1 MVGIK
6 EGEKIMLLVTFDKVP
21 KGAKKYFQFKHK
33 LSRKS
38 PELDI
43 KTADTAV
50 KDYAK
55 SLEAAGSNVAFT
67 IFDDEDEDREESSF
81 EAPVL
86 PEDQDGGILNL
97 IDRDLENENLNRE
110 QEETVT
116 DLKDQIFNEL
126 EPSLN
131 EDYEDSLNEDNG
143 FMFNNNQVLEPEDEE
158 DEVGE
163 EIPPKNDVSDETAD
177 KNSTAQLNTSN
188 SANPNSYNFVTKS
201 PEATPP
207 SSLPVLPVQPDQVST
222 TEATHDE
229 VISYGKY
236 TDANDI
242 LDRLPK
248 GYDKN
253 QFALNNIRHDLGYLD
268 NPRDQ
273 YDQALNDKIDQALRD
288 YSMQDIQR
296 VYDEGLA
303 KSKAAIVDRLKEAY
317 NRVTKEPIDKI
328 VESKTVTKIQQLT
341 VKATQQKQNNQSD
354 LNKLKENKALELKT
368 NDEAALAEY
377 KKQLEEKRNLALKSF
392 NDQEELKTRNAN
404 EQIDEQ
410 LKADKA
416 KAEHVARNEEVQ
428 KRNSELDDSRT
439 TISNDFDHA
448 VRDNYDK
455 NNNLFEKNLKKVQE
469 RVQLAKEEI
478 NEQRRI
484 DQEKAEERRQRE
496 AEAARKERELDLKQK
511 AIEQNESLAKLQQE
525 NMAKLPE
532 EFAKAIAAA
541 ITQNNLENP
550 NVKITLNSDGKDTKD
565 ISVPV
570 PNIKGEIVDLDTTK
584 QTDPSNVT
592 EPTEENAALD
602 QENETNNDKPKKHHY
617 TSGIISLVCLAAAA
631 LGGTWAYT
639 NNRPN
644 NEQKAVVEQSSSH
657 TKQTSKSNSKQS
669 NKKSDENDAVKK
681 SKSSAKP
688 KVKATQTHLTR
699 SQAVLKQYRETK
711 TWAQKRDMLDGLLG
725 QGDARNLKKIATIYA
740 NPIANLYSAIANE
753 DKVQTREIWLNLT
766 DDQRTEISNSA
777 KKAVALAFYDIADWQ
792 DGWLARYA
800 Y

>member
-1 MVGIK
+1 
-6 EGEKIMLLVTFDKVP
+6 MLLVTFDKVP

-43 KTADTAV
+43 KTADDAV

-55 SLEAAGSNVAFT
+55 SLEEADSNVTFT

-81 EAPVL
+81 EAQIL

-97 IDRDLENENLNRE
+97 IDRDLENENLTRD

-116 DLKDQIFNEL
+116 TLKDQIFNEL

-131 EDYEDSLNEDNG
+131 DDEDDLNEDNG
-143 FMFNNNQVLEPEDEE
+143 FMFNSNQILDSD
-158 DEVGE
+158 DEVRD
-163 EIPPKNDVSDETAD
+163 EIPTENDVNDETED
-177 KNSTAQLNTSN
+177 NSPTEESN
-188 SANPNSYNFVTKS
+188 SNAAANPSLNNVPTQLPEKVGAS
-201 PEATPP
+201 PIQAG
-207 SSLPVLPVQPDQVST
+207 QT
-222 TEATHDE
+222 TETETSRSE

-242 LDRLPK
+242 LDRLPR

-268 NPRDQ
+268 NPKDQ

-317 NRVTKEPIDKI
+317 NRVTKESLDKI
-328 VESKTVTKIQQLT
+328 VEGRTAAQIQQLV

-354 LNKLKENKALELKT
+354 LSKLKENKALELKT

-377 KKQLEEKRNLALKSF
+377 KKQLEEKRNLALKNF

-410 LKADKA
+410 LKSDKA
-416 KAEHVARNEEVQ
+416 KVERVARDEEVQ

-448 VRDNYDK
+448 VRNNYDK
-455 NNNLFEKNLKKVQE
+455 NNDLFEDNLKKIQE
-469 RVQLAKEEI
+469 KVRLAKEQI
-478 NEQRRI
+478 NQQKQL
-484 DQEKAEERRQRE
+484 DQEKAEEKRQRE

-550 NVKITLNSDGKDTKD
+550 NVKITLNNDGKNAL
-565 ISVPV
+565 VPV
-570 PNIKGEIVDLDTTK
+570 PHVDGEVVDLDDTK
-584 QTDPSNVT
+584 KNDAPIDSESNEEDSELKPET
-592 EPTEENAALD
+592 EDNS
-602 QENETNNDKPKKHHY
+602 PKKRHY
-617 TSGIISLVCLAAAA
+617 KSEIISLVCLAAAA

-639 NNRPN
+639 NNHSN
-644 NEQKAVVEQSSSH
+644 NEQKASIERSSSNSHVKKNKQSSS
-657 TKQTSKSNSKQS
+657 KQS
-669 NKKSDENDAVKK
+669 DKKSANEDIAKNKKPNAK
-681 SKSSAKP
+681 SKTKSTP
-688 KVKATQTHLTR
+688 TYLTR
-699 SQAVLKQYRETK
+699 SQAILKQYRETK

-725 QGDARNLKKIATIYA
+725 QGDARNLKKIATIYS
-740 NPIANLYSAIANE
+740 NPIASLYSAIANE
-753 DKVQTREIWLNLT
+753 DKAQTRDIWLSLT

>member
-1 MVGIK
+1 
-6 EGEKIMLLVTFDKVP
+6 MLLVTFDKVP
-21 KGAKKYFQFKHK
+21 KGAKKYFQFEHK

-43 KTADTAV
+43 KTADDAV

-55 SLEAAGSNVAFT
+55 SLEEADSNVTFT

-81 EAPVL
+81 EAQIL

-97 IDRDLENENLNRE
+97 IDRDLENENLTRD

-116 DLKDQIFNEL
+116 TLKDQIFNEL
-126 EPSLN
+126 EPSLSDDE
-131 EDYEDSLNEDNG
+131 EDLNKDNG
-143 FMFNNNQVLEPEDEE
+143 FMFNNNQILDSD
-158 DEVGE
+158 DEVRD
-163 EIPPKNDVSDETAD
+163 EIPPENDVNDETED
-177 KNSTAQLNTSN
+177 NSPTEESN
-188 SANPNSYNFVTKS
+188 SNAATNPSLNNVPTQL
-201 PEATPP
+201 PEEVDA
-207 SSLPVLPVQPDQVST
+207 LPIQAGQT
-222 TEATHDE
+222 TETETSRSE

-242 LDRLPK
+242 LDRLPR

-268 NPRDQ
+268 NPKDQ

-317 NRVTKEPIDKI
+317 NRVTKESLDKI
-328 VESKTVTKIQQLT
+328 VEDRTAAQIQQLV
-341 VKATQQKQNNQSD
+341 VKATHQKQNNQSD
-354 LNKLKENKALELKT
+354 LSKLKENKALELKT

-377 KKQLEEKRNLALKSF
+377 KKQLEEKRNIALKNF

-416 KAEHVARNEEVQ
+416 KVERVARDEEVQ

-448 VRDNYDK
+448 VRNNYDK
-455 NNNLFEKNLKKVQE
+455 NNDLFEDNLKKVQE
-469 RVQLAKEEI
+469 KVRLAKEQI
-478 NEQRRI
+478 NQQKLL
-484 DQEKAEERRQRE
+484 DQEKAEEKRQRE

-550 NVKITLNSDGKDTKD
+550 NVKITLNNDGKNAL
-565 ISVPV
+565 VPV
-570 PNIKGEIVDLDTTK
+570 PHVDGEIVDLDDTK
-584 QTDPSNVT
+584 KNDAPIDSESNEEDSELKPET
-592 EPTEENAALD
+592 EDNS
-602 QENETNNDKPKKHHY
+602 PKKHHY
-617 TSGIISLVCLAAAA
+617 KSEIISLVCLAAAT

-639 NNRPN
+639 NNHSN
-644 NEQKAVVEQSSSH
+644 NEQKASIERSSSNSHVKKNKQSSS
-657 TKQTSKSNSKQS
+657 KQS
-669 NKKSDENDAVKK
+669 AKKDIAKNQKTNAK
-681 SKSSAKP
+681 SKTKSTP
-688 KVKATQTHLTR
+688 TYLTR
-699 SQAVLKQYRETK
+699 SQAILKQYRETK

-725 QGDARNLKKIATIYA
+725 QGDARNLKKIATIYS
-740 NPIANLYSAIANE
+740 NPIASLYSAIANE
-753 DKVQTREIWLNLT
+753 DKAQTRDIWLSLT

>member
-1 MVGIK
+1 
-6 EGEKIMLLVTFDKVP
+6 MLLVTFDKVP

-43 KTADTAV
+43 KTADDAV

-55 SLEAAGSNVAFT
+55 TLEEADSNVTFT

-81 EAPVL
+81 EAQIL

-97 IDRDLENENLNRE
+97 IDRDLENENLTRD

-116 DLKDQIFNEL
+116 TLKDQIFNEL

-131 EDYEDSLNEDNG
+131 DDEDDLNEDNG
-143 FMFNNNQVLEPEDEE
+143 FMFNSNQILDSD
-158 DEVGE
+158 DEVRD
-163 EIPPKNDVSDETAD
+163 EIPPENDVNDETED
-177 KNSTAQLNTSN
+177 NSPTEESN
-188 SANPNSYNFVTKS
+188 SNAAANPSLNNVPTQLPEKVGAS
-201 PEATPP
+201 PIQAG
-207 SSLPVLPVQPDQVST
+207 QT
-222 TEATHDE
+222 TETETSRSE

-242 LDRLPK
+242 LDRLPR

-268 NPRDQ
+268 NPKDQ

-317 NRVTKEPIDKI
+317 NRVTKESLDKI
-328 VESKTVTKIQQLT
+328 VEGRTAAQIQQLV

-354 LNKLKENKALELKT
+354 LSKLKENKALELKT

-377 KKQLEEKRNLALKSF
+377 KKQLEEKRNLALKNF

-416 KAEHVARNEEVQ
+416 KVERVARDEEVQ

-448 VRDNYDK
+448 VRNNYDK
-455 NNNLFEKNLKKVQE
+455 NNDLFEDNLKKVQE
-469 RVQLAKEEI
+469 KVRLAKEQI
-478 NEQRRI
+478 NQQKQL
-484 DQEKAEERRQRE
+484 DQEKAEEKRQRE

-550 NVKITLNSDGKDTKD
+550 NVKITLNNDGKD

-570 PNIKGEIVDLDTTK
+570 PHVDGEIVDLDDSKINEDNFNTNE
-584 QTDPSNVT
+584 SNK
-592 EPTEENAALD
+592 ESFDSEQESEN
-602 QENETNNDKPKKHHY
+602 PKSRRHHY
-617 TSGIISLVCLAAAA
+617 KAGIISLIGLAA
-631 LGGTWAYT
+631 LGGVGTWAYT
-639 NNRPN
+639 NNQSN
-644 NEQKAVVEQSSSH
+644 NEPKVTVEQSNSHKKQVTKSSSNKVH
-657 TKQTSKSNSKQS
+657 SKSTKKDTSKVQ
-669 NKKSDENDAVKK
+669 
-681 SKSSAKP
+681 KSSDN
-688 KVKATQTHLTR
+688 VKNKSTQTHLTR
-699 SQAVLKQYRETK
+699 SQAVLKQYRESR

-725 QGDARNLKKIATIYA
+725 QGDARNLKKIATIYS
-740 NPIANLYSAIANE
+740 NSIASLYSAIASE
-753 DKVQTREIWLNLT
+753 DKAQTRDIWLNLS
-766 DDQRTEISNSA
+766 DDHRTEISNSA

>member
-1 MVGIK
+1 
-6 EGEKIMLLVTFDKVP
+6 MLLVTFDKVP

-43 KTADTAV
+43 KTADDAV

-55 SLEAAGSNVAFT
+55 SLEEADSNVTFT

-81 EAPVL
+81 EAQIL

-97 IDRDLENENLNRE
+97 IDRDLENENLTRD

-116 DLKDQIFNEL
+116 TLKDQIFNEL
-126 EPSLN
+126 EPSLSDDE
-131 EDYEDSLNEDNG
+131 EDLNKDNG
-143 FMFNNNQVLEPEDEE
+143 FMFNNNQILDSD
-158 DEVGE
+158 DEVRD
-163 EIPPKNDVSDETAD
+163 EIPPENDVNDETED
-177 KNSTAQLNTSN
+177 NSPTEESN
-188 SANPNSYNFVTKS
+188 SNAATNPSLNNVPTQL
-201 PEATPP
+201 PEEVDA
-207 SSLPVLPVQPDQVST
+207 LPIQAGQT
-222 TEATHDE
+222 TETETSRSE

-242 LDRLPK
+242 LDRLPR

-268 NPRDQ
+268 NPKDQ

-317 NRVTKEPIDKI
+317 NRVTKESLDKI
-328 VESKTVTKIQQLT
+328 VEDRTAAQIQQLV
-341 VKATQQKQNNQSD
+341 VKATHQKQNNQSD
-354 LNKLKENKALELKT
+354 LSKLKENKALELKT

-377 KKQLEEKRNLALKSF
+377 KKQLEEKRNLALKNF

-416 KAEHVARNEEVQ
+416 KVERVARDEEVQ

-448 VRDNYDK
+448 VRNNYDK
-455 NNNLFEKNLKKVQE
+455 NNDLFEDNLKKVQE
-469 RVQLAKEEI
+469 KVRLAKEQI
-478 NEQRRI
+478 NQQKLL
-484 DQEKAEERRQRE
+484 DQEKAEEKRQRE

-550 NVKITLNSDGKDTKD
+550 NVKITLNNDGKNAL
-565 ISVPV
+565 VPV
-570 PNIKGEIVDLDTTK
+570 PHVDSEIVDLDDTK
-584 QTDPSNVT
+584 KNDAPIDSESNEEDSELKPET
-592 EPTEENAALD
+592 EDNS
-602 QENETNNDKPKKHHY
+602 PKKHHY
-617 TSGIISLVCLAAAA
+617 KSEIISLVCLAAAT

-639 NNRPN
+639 NNHSN
-644 NEQKAVVEQSSSH
+644 NEQKASIERSSSNSHVKKNKQSSS
-657 TKQTSKSNSKQS
+657 KQS
-669 NKKSDENDAVKK
+669 AKKDIAKNQKTNAK
-681 SKSSAKP
+681 SKTKS
-688 KVKATQTHLTR
+688 TLTYLTR
-699 SQAVLKQYRETK
+699 SQAILKQYRETK

-725 QGDARNLKKIATIYA
+725 QGDARNLKKIATIYS
-740 NPIANLYSAIANE
+740 NPIASLYSAIANE
-753 DKVQTREIWLNLT
+753 DKAQTRDIWLSLT

>member
-1 MVGIK
+1 MVGVK

-43 KTADTAV
+43 KTADDAV

-55 SLEAAGSNVAFT
+55 SLEKADSNVTFT

-81 EAPVL
+81 EAQIL

-97 IDRDLENENLNRE
+97 IDRDLENENLTRD

-116 DLKDQIFNEL
+116 TLKDQIFNEL
-126 EPSLN
+126 EPSLSDDE
-131 EDYEDSLNEDNG
+131 EDLNKDNG
-143 FMFNNNQVLEPEDEE
+143 FMFNNNQILDSD
-158 DEVGE
+158 DEVRD
-163 EIPPKNDVSDETAD
+163 EIPPENDVNDETED
-177 KNSTAQLNTSN
+177 NSPTEESN
-188 SANPNSYNFVTKS
+188 SNAATNPSLNNVPTQL
-201 PEATPP
+201 PEEVDA
-207 SSLPVLPVQPDQVST
+207 LPIQAGQT
-222 TEATHDE
+222 TETETSRSE

-242 LDRLPK
+242 LDRLPR

-268 NPRDQ
+268 NPKDQ

-317 NRVTKEPIDKI
+317 NRVTKESLDKI
-328 VESKTVTKIQQLT
+328 VEDRTAAQIQQLA
-341 VKATQQKQNNQSD
+341 VKATHQKQNNQSD
-354 LNKLKENKALELKT
+354 LSKLKENKALELKT

-377 KKQLEEKRNLALKSF
+377 KKQLEEKRNLALKNF

-416 KAEHVARNEEVQ
+416 KVERVARDEEVQ

-448 VRDNYDK
+448 VRNNYDK
-455 NNNLFEKNLKKVQE
+455 NNDLFEDNLKKVQE
-469 RVQLAKEEI
+469 KVRLAKEQI
-478 NEQRRI
+478 NQQKLL
-484 DQEKAEERRQRE
+484 DQEKAEEKRQRE

-550 NVKITLNSDGKDTKD
+550 NVKITLNNDGKNAL
-565 ISVPV
+565 VPV
-570 PNIKGEIVDLDTTK
+570 PHVDGEVVDLDDTK
-584 QTDPSNVT
+584 KNDAPIDSESNEEDSELKPET
-592 EPTEENAALD
+592 EDNSS
-602 QENETNNDKPKKHHY
+602 KKHHY
-617 TSGIISLVCLAAAA
+617 KSEIISLVCLAAAA

-639 NNRPN
+639 NNHSN
-644 NEQKAVVEQSSSH
+644 NEQKASIERSSSNSHVKKNKQSSS
-657 TKQTSKSNSKQS
+657 KQS
-669 NKKSDENDAVKK
+669 AKKDIAKNQKTNAK
-681 SKSSAKP
+681 SKTKSTP
-688 KVKATQTHLTR
+688 TYLTR
-699 SQAVLKQYRETK
+699 SQAILKQYRETK

-725 QGDARNLKKIATIYA
+725 QGDARNLKKIATIYS

-753 DKVQTREIWLNLT
+753 DKAQTRDIWLSLT

-792 DGWLARYA
+792 DGWLVRYA

>member
-1 MVGIK
+1 
-6 EGEKIMLLVTFDKVP
+6 MLLVTFDKVP

-43 KTADTAV
+43 KTADDAV

-55 SLEAAGSNVAFT
+55 TLEEADSNVTFT

-81 EAPVL
+81 EAQIL

-97 IDRDLENENLNRE
+97 IDRDLENENLTRD

-116 DLKDQIFNEL
+116 TLKDQIFNEL

-131 EDYEDSLNEDNG
+131 DDEDDLNEDNG
-143 FMFNNNQVLEPEDEE
+143 FMFNSNQILDSD
-158 DEVGE
+158 DEVRD
-163 EIPPKNDVSDETAD
+163 EIPPENDVNDETED
-177 KNSTAQLNTSN
+177 NSPTEESN
-188 SANPNSYNFVTKS
+188 SNAAANPSLNNVPTQLPEKVGAS
-201 PEATPP
+201 PIQAG
-207 SSLPVLPVQPDQVST
+207 QT
-222 TEATHDE
+222 TETETSRSE

-242 LDRLPK
+242 LDRLPR

-268 NPRDQ
+268 NPKDQ

-317 NRVTKEPIDKI
+317 NRVTKESLDKI
-328 VESKTVTKIQQLT
+328 VEGRTAAQIQQLV

-354 LNKLKENKALELKT
+354 LSKLKENKALELKT

-377 KKQLEEKRNLALKSF
+377 KKQLEEKRNLALKNF

-416 KAEHVARNEEVQ
+416 KVERVARDEEVQ

-448 VRDNYDK
+448 VRNNYDK
-455 NNNLFEKNLKKVQE
+455 NNDLFEDNLKKVQE
-469 RVQLAKEEI
+469 KVRLAKEQI
-478 NEQRRI
+478 NQQKQL
-484 DQEKAEERRQRE
+484 DQEKAEEKRQRE

-550 NVKITLNSDGKDTKD
+550 NVKITLNNDGKNAL
-565 ISVPV
+565 VPV
-570 PNIKGEIVDLDTTK
+570 PHVDGEIVDLDDTK
-584 QTDPSNVT
+584 KNDAPIDSESNEEDSELKPET
-592 EPTEENAALD
+592 EDNS
-602 QENETNNDKPKKHHY
+602 PKKRHY
-617 TSGIISLVCLAAAA
+617 KSEIISLVCLAAAA

-639 NNRPN
+639 NNHSN
-644 NEQKAVVEQSSSH
+644 NEQKASIERSSSNSHVKKNKQSSS
-657 TKQTSKSNSKQS
+657 KQS
-669 NKKSDENDAVKK
+669 DKKSANEDIAKNKKPNAK
-681 SKSSAKP
+681 SKTKSTP
-688 KVKATQTHLTR
+688 THLTR

-711 TWAQKRDMLDGLLG
+711 NWAQKRDMLDGLLG
-725 QGDARNLKKIATIYA
+725 QGDARNLKKIATIYS

-753 DKVQTREIWLNLT
+753 DKAQTRDIWLSLT

>member
-1 MVGIK
+1 MVGVK

-43 KTADTAV
+43 KTADDAV

-55 SLEAAGSNVAFT
+55 SLEEADSNVTFT

-81 EAPVL
+81 EAQIL

-97 IDRDLENENLNRE
+97 IDRDLENENLTRD

-116 DLKDQIFNEL
+116 TLKDQIFNEL
-126 EPSLN
+126 EPSLSDDE
-131 EDYEDSLNEDNG
+131 EDLNKDNG
-143 FMFNNNQVLEPEDEE
+143 FMFNNNQILDSD
-158 DEVGE
+158 DEVRD
-163 EIPPKNDVSDETAD
+163 EIPPENDVNDETED
-177 KNSTAQLNTSN
+177 NSPTEESN
-188 SANPNSYNFVTKS
+188 SNAATNPSLNNVPTQL
-201 PEATPP
+201 PEEVDA
-207 SSLPVLPVQPDQVST
+207 LPIQAGQT
-222 TEATHDE
+222 TETETSRSE

-242 LDRLPK
+242 LDRLPR

-268 NPRDQ
+268 NPKDQ

-317 NRVTKEPIDKI
+317 NRVTKESLDKI
-328 VESKTVTKIQQLT
+328 VEDRTAAQIQQLV
-341 VKATQQKQNNQSD
+341 VKATHQKQNNQSD
-354 LNKLKENKALELKT
+354 LSKLKENKALELKT

-377 KKQLEEKRNLALKSF
+377 KKQLEEKRNIALKNF

-416 KAEHVARNEEVQ
+416 KVERVARDEEVQ

-448 VRDNYDK
+448 VRNNYDK
-455 NNNLFEKNLKKVQE
+455 NNDLFEDNLKKVQE
-469 RVQLAKEEI
+469 KVRLAKEQI
-478 NEQRRI
+478 NQQKLL
-484 DQEKAEERRQRE
+484 DQEKAEEKRQRE

-532 EFAKAIAAA
+532 KFAKAIAAA

-550 NVKITLNSDGKDTKD
+550 NVKITLNNDGKNAL
-565 ISVPV
+565 VPV
-570 PNIKGEIVDLDTTK
+570 PHVDGEVVDLDDTK
-584 QTDPSNVT
+584 KNDAPIDSESNEEDSELKPET
-592 EPTEENAALD
+592 EDNS
-602 QENETNNDKPKKHHY
+602 PKKRHY
-617 TSGIISLVCLAAAA
+617 KSEIISLVCLAAAA

-639 NNRPN
+639 NNHSN
-644 NEQKAVVEQSSSH
+644 NEQKASIERSSSNSHVKKNKQSSS
-657 TKQTSKSNSKQS
+657 KQS
-669 NKKSDENDAVKK
+669 DKKSANEDIAKNKKPNAK
-681 SKSSAKP
+681 SKTKSTP
-688 KVKATQTHLTR
+688 THLTR

-711 TWAQKRDMLDGLLG
+711 NWAQKRDMLDGLLG
-725 QGDARNLKKIATIYA
+725 QGDARNLKKIATIYS
-740 NPIANLYSAIANE
+740 NPIASLYSAIANE
-753 DKVQTREIWLNLT
+753 DKAQTRDIWLSLT

>member
-1 MVGIK
+1 
-6 EGEKIMLLVTFDKVP
+6 MLLVTFDKVP

-43 KTADTAV
+43 KTADDAV

-55 SLEAAGSNVAFT
+55 SLEEADSNVTFT

-81 EAPVL
+81 EAQIL

-97 IDRDLENENLNRE
+97 IDRDLENENLTRD

-116 DLKDQIFNEL
+116 TLKDQIFNEL
-126 EPSLN
+126 EPSLSDDE
-131 EDYEDSLNEDNG
+131 EDLNKDNG
-143 FMFNNNQVLEPEDEE
+143 FMFNNNQILDSD
-158 DEVGE
+158 DEVRD
-163 EIPPKNDVSDETAD
+163 EIPPENDVNDETED
-177 KNSTAQLNTSN
+177 NSPTEESN
-188 SANPNSYNFVTKS
+188 SNAATNPSLNNVPTQL
-201 PEATPP
+201 PEEVDA
-207 SSLPVLPVQPDQVST
+207 LPIQAGQT
-222 TEATHDE
+222 TETETSRSE

-242 LDRLPK
+242 LDRLPR

-268 NPRDQ
+268 NPKDQ

-317 NRVTKEPIDKI
+317 NRVTKESLDKI
-328 VESKTVTKIQQLT
+328 VEDRTAAQIQQLV
-341 VKATQQKQNNQSD
+341 VKATHQKQNNQSD
-354 LNKLKENKALELKT
+354 LSKLKENKALELKT

-377 KKQLEEKRNLALKSF
+377 KKQLEEKRNIALKNF

-416 KAEHVARNEEVQ
+416 KVERVARDEEVQ

-448 VRDNYDK
+448 VRNNYDK
-455 NNNLFEKNLKKVQE
+455 NNDLFEDNLKKVQE
-469 RVQLAKEEI
+469 KVRLAKEQI
-478 NEQRRI
+478 NQQKLL
-484 DQEKAEERRQRE
+484 DQEKAEEKRQRE

-550 NVKITLNSDGKDTKD
+550 NVKITLNNDGKNAL
-565 ISVPV
+565 VPV
-570 PNIKGEIVDLDTTK
+570 PHVDGEIVDLDDTK
-584 QTDPSNVT
+584 KNDAPIDSESNEEDSELKPET
-592 EPTEENAALD
+592 EDNS
-602 QENETNNDKPKKHHY
+602 PKKHHY
-617 TSGIISLVCLAAAA
+617 KSEIISLVCLAAAT

-639 NNRPN
+639 NNHSN
-644 NEQKAVVEQSSSH
+644 NEQKASIERSSSNLHVKKNKQSSS
-657 TKQTSKSNSKQS
+657 KQS
-669 NKKSDENDAVKK
+669 AKKDIAKNQKTNAK
-681 SKSSAKP
+681 SKTKSTP
-688 KVKATQTHLTR
+688 TYLTR
-699 SQAVLKQYRETK
+699 SQAILKQYRETK

-725 QGDARNLKKIATIYA
+725 QGDARNLKKIATIYS
-740 NPIANLYSAIANE
+740 NPIASLYSAIANE
-753 DKVQTREIWLNLT
+753 DKAQTRDIWLSLT

>member
-1 MVGIK
+1 MVGVK

-43 KTADTAV
+43 KTADDAV

-55 SLEAAGSNVAFT
+55 SLEEADSNVTFT

-81 EAPVL
+81 EAQIL

-97 IDRDLENENLNRE
+97 IDRDLENENLTRD

-116 DLKDQIFNEL
+116 TLKDQIFNEL
-126 EPSLN
+126 EPSLSDDE
-131 EDYEDSLNEDNG
+131 EDLNKDNG
-143 FMFNNNQVLEPEDEE
+143 FMFNNNQILDSD
-158 DEVGE
+158 DEVRD
-163 EIPPKNDVSDETAD
+163 EIPPENDVNDETED
-177 KNSTAQLNTSN
+177 NSPTEESN
-188 SANPNSYNFVTKS
+188 SNAATNPSLNNVPTQL
-201 PEATPP
+201 PEEVDA
-207 SSLPVLPVQPDQVST
+207 LPIQAGQT
-222 TEATHDE
+222 TETETSRSE

-242 LDRLPK
+242 LDRLPR

-268 NPRDQ
+268 NPKDQ

-317 NRVTKEPIDKI
+317 NRVTKESLDKI
-328 VESKTVTKIQQLT
+328 VEDRTAAQIQQLV
-341 VKATQQKQNNQSD
+341 VKATHQKQNNQSD
-354 LNKLKENKALELKT
+354 LSKLKENKALELKT

-377 KKQLEEKRNLALKSF
+377 KKQLEEKRNIALKNF

-416 KAEHVARNEEVQ
+416 KVERVARDEEVQ

-448 VRDNYDK
+448 VRNNYDK
-455 NNNLFEKNLKKVQE
+455 NNDLFEDNLKKVQE
-469 RVQLAKEEI
+469 KVRLAKEQI
-478 NEQRRI
+478 NQQKLL
-484 DQEKAEERRQRE
+484 DQEKAEEKRQRE

-550 NVKITLNSDGKDTKD
+550 NVKITLNNDGKNAL
-565 ISVPV
+565 VPV
-570 PNIKGEIVDLDTTK
+570 PHVDGEVVDLDDTK
-584 QTDPSNVT
+584 KNDAPIDSESNEEDSELKPET
-592 EPTEENAALD
+592 EDNS
-602 QENETNNDKPKKHHY
+602 PKKRHY
-617 TSGIISLVCLAAAA
+617 KSEIISLVCLAAAA

-639 NNRPN
+639 NNHSN
-644 NEQKAVVEQSSSH
+644 NEQKASIERSSSNSHVKKNKQSSS
-657 TKQTSKSNSKQS
+657 KQS
-669 NKKSDENDAVKK
+669 DKKSANEDIAKNKKPNAK
-681 SKSSAKP
+681 SKTKSTP
-688 KVKATQTHLTR
+688 TYLTR
-699 SQAVLKQYRETK
+699 SQAILKQYRETK

-725 QGDARNLKKIATIYA
+725 QGDARNLKKIATIYS
-740 NPIANLYSAIANE
+740 NPIASLYSAIANE
-753 DKVQTREIWLNLT
+753 DKAQTRDIWLSLT

>member
-1 MVGIK
+1 MVGVK

-43 KTADTAV
+43 KTADDAV

-55 SLEAAGSNVAFT
+55 SLEEADSNVTFT

-81 EAPVL
+81 EAQIL

-97 IDRDLENENLNRE
+97 IDRDLENENLTRD

-116 DLKDQIFNEL
+116 TLKDQIFNEL
-126 EPSLN
+126 EPSLSDDE
-131 EDYEDSLNEDNG
+131 EDLNKDNG
-143 FMFNNNQVLEPEDEE
+143 FMFNNNQILDSD
-158 DEVGE
+158 DEVRD
-163 EIPPKNDVSDETAD
+163 EIPPENDVNDETED
-177 KNSTAQLNTSN
+177 NSPTEESN
-188 SANPNSYNFVTKS
+188 SNAATNPSLNNVPTQL
-201 PEATPP
+201 PEEVDA
-207 SSLPVLPVQPDQVST
+207 LPIQAGQT
-222 TEATHDE
+222 TETETSRSE

-242 LDRLPK
+242 LDRLPR

-268 NPRDQ
+268 NPKDQ

-317 NRVTKEPIDKI
+317 NRVTKESLDKI
-328 VESKTVTKIQQLT
+328 VEDRTAAQIQQLI
-341 VKATQQKQNNQSD
+341 VKATHQKQNNQSD
-354 LNKLKENKALELKT
+354 LSKLKENKALELKT

-377 KKQLEEKRNLALKSF
+377 KKQLEEKRNIALKNF

-416 KAEHVARNEEVQ
+416 KVERVARDEEVQ

-448 VRDNYDK
+448 VRNNYDK
-455 NNNLFEKNLKKVQE
+455 NNDLFEDNLKKVQE
-469 RVQLAKEEI
+469 RVRLAKEQI
-478 NEQRRI
+478 NQQKQL
-484 DQEKAEERRQRE
+484 DQEKAEEKRQRE

-550 NVKITLNSDGKDTKD
+550 NVKITLNNDGKNAL
-565 ISVPV
+565 VPV
-570 PNIKGEIVDLDTTK
+570 PHVDGEIVDLDDTK
-584 QTDPSNVT
+584 KNDAPIDSESNEEDSELKPET
-592 EPTEENAALD
+592 EDNS
-602 QENETNNDKPKKHHY
+602 PKKRHY
-617 TSGIISLVCLAAAA
+617 KSEIISLVCLAAAA

-639 NNRPN
+639 NNHSN
-644 NEQKAVVEQSSSH
+644 NEQKASIERSSSNSHVKKNKQSSS
-657 TKQTSKSNSKQS
+657 KQS
-669 NKKSDENDAVKK
+669 DKKSANEDIAKNKKPNAK
-681 SKSSAKP
+681 SKTKSTP
-688 KVKATQTHLTR
+688 TYLTR
-699 SQAVLKQYRETK
+699 SQAILKQYRETK

-725 QGDARNLKKIATIYA
+725 QGDARNLKKIATIYS
-740 NPIANLYSAIANE
+740 NPIASLYSAIANE
-753 DKVQTREIWLNLT
+753 DKAQTRDIWLSLT

>member
-1 MVGIK
+1 
-6 EGEKIMLLVTFDKVP
+6 MLLVTFDKVP

-43 KTADTAV
+43 KTADDAV

-55 SLEAAGSNVAFT
+55 SLEKADSNVTFT

-81 EAPVL
+81 EAQIL

-97 IDRDLENENLNRE
+97 IDRDLENENLTRD

-116 DLKDQIFNEL
+116 TLKDQIFNEL
-126 EPSLN
+126 EPSLSDDE
-131 EDYEDSLNEDNG
+131 EDLNKDNG
-143 FMFNNNQVLEPEDEE
+143 FMFNNNQILDSD
-158 DEVGE
+158 DEVRD
-163 EIPPKNDVSDETAD
+163 EIPPENDVNDETED
-177 KNSTAQLNTSN
+177 NSPTEESN
-188 SANPNSYNFVTKS
+188 SNAATNPSLNNVPTQL
-201 PEATPP
+201 PEEVDA
-207 SSLPVLPVQPDQVST
+207 LPIQAGQT
-222 TEATHDE
+222 TETETSRSE

-242 LDRLPK
+242 LDRLPR

-268 NPRDQ
+268 NPKDQ

-317 NRVTKEPIDKI
+317 NRVTKESLDKI
-328 VESKTVTKIQQLT
+328 VEDRTAAQIQQLA
-341 VKATQQKQNNQSD
+341 VKATHQKQNNQSD
-354 LNKLKENKALELKT
+354 LSKLKENKALELKT

-377 KKQLEEKRNLALKSF
+377 KKQLEEKRNLALKNF

-416 KAEHVARNEEVQ
+416 KVERVARDEEVQ

-448 VRDNYDK
+448 VRNNYDK
-455 NNNLFEKNLKKVQE
+455 NNDLFEDNLKKVQE
-469 RVQLAKEEI
+469 KVRLAKEQI
-478 NEQRRI
+478 NQQKLL
-484 DQEKAEERRQRE
+484 DQEKAEEKRQRE

-550 NVKITLNSDGKDTKD
+550 NVKITLNNDGKNAL
-565 ISVPV
+565 VPV
-570 PNIKGEIVDLDTTK
+570 PHVDGEVVDLDDTK
-584 QTDPSNVT
+584 KNDAPIDSESNEEDSELKPET
-592 EPTEENAALD
+592 EDNS
-602 QENETNNDKPKKHHY
+602 PKKRHY
-617 TSGIISLVCLAAAA
+617 KSEIISLVCLAAAA

-639 NNRPN
+639 NNHSN
-644 NEQKAVVEQSSSH
+644 NEQKASIERSSSNSHVKKNKQSSS
-657 TKQTSKSNSKQS
+657 KQS
-669 NKKSDENDAVKK
+669 DKKSANEDIAKNKKPNAK
-681 SKSSAKP
+681 SKTKSTP
-688 KVKATQTHLTR
+688 THLTR

-711 TWAQKRDMLDGLLG
+711 NWAQKRDMLDGLLG
-725 QGDARNLKKIATIYA
+725 QGDARNLKKIATIYS
-740 NPIANLYSAIANE
+740 NPIASLYSAIANE
-753 DKVQTREIWLNLT
+753 DKAQTRDIWLSLT

>member
-1 MVGIK
+1 
-6 EGEKIMLLVTFDKVP
+6 MLLVTFDKVP

-43 KTADTAV
+43 KTADDAV

-55 SLEAAGSNVAFT
+55 SLEEADSNVTFT

-81 EAPVL
+81 EAQIL

-97 IDRDLENENLNRE
+97 IDRDLENENLTRD

-116 DLKDQIFNEL
+116 TLKDQIFNEL
-126 EPSLN
+126 EPSLSDDE
-131 EDYEDSLNEDNG
+131 EDLNKDNG
-143 FMFNNNQVLEPEDEE
+143 FMFNNNQILDSD
-158 DEVGE
+158 DEVRD
-163 EIPPKNDVSDETAD
+163 EIPPENDVNDETED
-177 KNSTAQLNTSN
+177 NSPTEESN
-188 SANPNSYNFVTKS
+188 SNAATNPSLNNVPTQL
-201 PEATPP
+201 PEEVDA
-207 SSLPVLPVQPDQVST
+207 LPIQAGQT
-222 TEATHDE
+222 TETETSRSE

-242 LDRLPK
+242 LDRLPR

-268 NPRDQ
+268 NPKDQ

-317 NRVTKEPIDKI
+317 NRVTKESLDKI
-328 VESKTVTKIQQLT
+328 VEDRTAAQIQQLI
-341 VKATQQKQNNQSD
+341 VKATHQKQNNQSD
-354 LNKLKENKALELKT
+354 LSKLKENKALELKT

-377 KKQLEEKRNLALKSF
+377 KKQLEEKRNIALKNF

-416 KAEHVARNEEVQ
+416 KVERVARDEEVQ

-448 VRDNYDK
+448 VRNNYDK
-455 NNNLFEKNLKKVQE
+455 NNDLFEDNLKKVQE
-469 RVQLAKEEI
+469 KVQLAKEQI
-478 NEQRRI
+478 NQQKQL
-484 DQEKAEERRQRE
+484 DQEKAEEKRQRE

-550 NVKITLNSDGKDTKD
+550 NVKITLNNDGKNAL
-565 ISVPV
+565 VPV
-570 PNIKGEIVDLDTTK
+570 PHVDGEVVDLDDTK
-584 QTDPSNVT
+584 KNDAPIDSESNEEDSELKPET
-592 EPTEENAALD
+592 EDNS
-602 QENETNNDKPKKHHY
+602 PKKRHY
-617 TSGIISLVCLAAAA
+617 KSEIISLVCLAAAA
-631 LGGTWAYT
+631 WGGTWAYT
-639 NNRPN
+639 NNHSN
-644 NEQKAVVEQSSSH
+644 NEQKASIERSSSNSHVKKNKQSSS
-657 TKQTSKSNSKQS
+657 KQS
-669 NKKSDENDAVKK
+669 DKKSANEDIAKNKKPNAK
-681 SKSSAKP
+681 SKTKSTP
-688 KVKATQTHLTR
+688 TYLTR

-711 TWAQKRDMLDGLLG
+711 NWAQKRDMLDGLLG
-725 QGDARNLKKIATIYA
+725 QGDARNLKKIATIYS
-740 NPIANLYSAIANE
+740 NPIASLYSAIANE
-753 DKVQTREIWLNLT
+753 DKAQTRDIWLSLT

>member
-1 MVGIK
+1 MVGVK

-43 KTADTAV
+43 KTADDAV

-55 SLEAAGSNVAFT
+55 SLEEADSNVTFT

-81 EAPVL
+81 EAQIL

-97 IDRDLENENLNRE
+97 IDRDLENENLTRD

-116 DLKDQIFNEL
+116 TLKDQIFNEL
-126 EPSLN
+126 EPSLSDD
-131 EDYEDSLNEDNG
+131 EDDLNEDNG
-143 FMFNNNQVLEPEDEE
+143 FMFNSNQILDSD
-158 DEVGE
+158 DEVRD
-163 EIPPKNDVSDETAD
+163 EIPPENDVNDETED
-177 KNSTAQLNTSN
+177 NSPTEESN
-188 SANPNSYNFVTKS
+188 SNATANPSLNNVPTQLPEKVGAS
-201 PEATPP
+201 PIQAG
-207 SSLPVLPVQPDQVST
+207 QT
-222 TEATHDE
+222 TETETSRSE

-242 LDRLPK
+242 LDRLPR

-268 NPRDQ
+268 NPKDQ

-317 NRVTKEPIDKI
+317 NRVTKESLDKI
-328 VESKTVTKIQQLT
+328 VEGRTAAQIQQLV

-354 LNKLKENKALELKT
+354 LSKLKENKALELKT

-377 KKQLEEKRNLALKSF
+377 KKQLEEKRNLALKNF

-416 KAEHVARNEEVQ
+416 KVERVARDEEVQ

-448 VRDNYDK
+448 VRNNYDK
-455 NNNLFEKNLKKVQE
+455 NNDLFEDNLKKVQE
-469 RVQLAKEEI
+469 KVRLAKEQI
-478 NEQRRI
+478 NQQKQL
-484 DQEKAEERRQRE
+484 DQEKAEEKRQRE

-550 NVKITLNSDGKDTKD
+550 NVKITLNNDGKNAL
-565 ISVPV
+565 VPV
-570 PNIKGEIVDLDTTK
+570 PHVDGKIVDLDDTK
-584 QTDPSNVT
+584 KNDAPIDSESNEEDSELKPET
-592 EPTEENAALD
+592 EDNS
-602 QENETNNDKPKKHHY
+602 PKKRHY
-617 TSGIISLVCLAAAA
+617 KSEIISLVCLAAAA

-639 NNRPN
+639 NNHSN
-644 NEQKAVVEQSSSH
+644 NEQKASIERSSSNSHVKKNKQSSS
-657 TKQTSKSNSKQS
+657 KQS
-669 NKKSDENDAVKK
+669 DKKSANEDIAKNKKPNAK
-681 SKSSAKP
+681 SKTKSTP
-688 KVKATQTHLTR
+688 TYLTR
-699 SQAVLKQYRETK
+699 SQAILKQYRETK

-725 QGDARNLKKIATIYA
+725 QGDARNLKKIATIYS
-740 NPIANLYSAIANE
+740 NPIASLYSAIANE
-753 DKVQTREIWLNLT
+753 DKAQTRDIWLSLT

>member
-1 MVGIK
+1 MVGVK

-43 KTADTAV
+43 KTADDAV

-55 SLEAAGSNVAFT
+55 SLEEADSNVTFT

-81 EAPVL
+81 EAQIL

-97 IDRDLENENLNRE
+97 IDRDLENENLTRD

-116 DLKDQIFNEL
+116 TLKDQIFNEL
-126 EPSLN
+126 EPSLSDDE
-131 EDYEDSLNEDNG
+131 EDLNKDNG
-143 FMFNNNQVLEPEDEE
+143 FMFNNNQILDSD
-158 DEVGE
+158 DEVRD
-163 EIPPKNDVSDETAD
+163 EIPPENDVNDETED
-177 KNSTAQLNTSN
+177 NSPTEESN
-188 SANPNSYNFVTKS
+188 SNAATNPSLNNVPTQL
-201 PEATPP
+201 PEEVDA
-207 SSLPVLPVQPDQVST
+207 LPIQAGQT
-222 TEATHDE
+222 TETETSRSE

-242 LDRLPK
+242 LDRLPR

-268 NPRDQ
+268 NPKDQ

-317 NRVTKEPIDKI
+317 NRVIKESLDKI
-328 VESKTVTKIQQLT
+328 VEDRTAAQIQQLV
-341 VKATQQKQNNQSD
+341 VKATHQKQNNQSD
-354 LNKLKENKALELKT
+354 LSKLKENKALELKT
-368 NDEAALAEY
+368 NDEAALVEY
-377 KKQLEEKRNLALKSF
+377 KKQLEEKRNIALKNF

-416 KAEHVARNEEVQ
+416 KVERVARDEEVQ

-448 VRDNYDK
+448 VRNNYDK
-455 NNNLFEKNLKKVQE
+455 NNDLFEDNLKKVQE
-469 RVQLAKEEI
+469 KVRLAKEQI
-478 NEQRRI
+478 NQQKLL
-484 DQEKAEERRQRE
+484 DQEKAEEKRQRE

-550 NVKITLNSDGKDTKD
+550 NVKITLNNDGKNAL
-565 ISVPV
+565 VPV
-570 PNIKGEIVDLDTTK
+570 PHVDGEVVDLDDTK
-584 QTDPSNVT
+584 KNDAPIDSESNEEDSELKPET
-592 EPTEENAALD
+592 EDNSS
-602 QENETNNDKPKKHHY
+602 KKHHY
-617 TSGIISLVCLAAAA
+617 KSEIISLVCLAAAA

-639 NNRPN
+639 NNHSN
-644 NEQKAVVEQSSSH
+644 NEQKASIERSSSNSHVKKNKQSSS
-657 TKQTSKSNSKQS
+657 KQS
-669 NKKSDENDAVKK
+669 AKKDIAKNQKTNAK
-681 SKSSAKP
+681 SKTKSTP
-688 KVKATQTHLTR
+688 TYLTR
-699 SQAVLKQYRETK
+699 SQAILKQYRETK

-725 QGDARNLKKIATIYA
+725 QGDARNLKKIATIYS

-753 DKVQTREIWLNLT
+753 DKAQTRDIWLSLT

-792 DGWLARYA
+792 DGWLVRYA

>member
-1 MVGIK
+1 
-6 EGEKIMLLVTFDKVP
+6 MLLVTFDKVP

-43 KTADTAV
+43 KTADDAV

-55 SLEAAGSNVAFT
+55 TLEEADSNVTFT

-81 EAPVL
+81 EAQIL

-97 IDRDLENENLNRE
+97 IDRDLENENLTRD

-116 DLKDQIFNEL
+116 TLKDQIFNEL

-131 EDYEDSLNEDNG
+131 DEDDLNEDNG
-143 FMFNNNQVLEPEDEE
+143 FMFNSNQILDSD
-158 DEVGE
+158 DEVRD
-163 EIPPKNDVSDETAD
+163 EIPPENDVNDETED
-177 KNSTAQLNTSN
+177 NSPTEESN
-188 SANPNSYNFVTKS
+188 SNAAANPSLNNVPTQLPEKVGAS
-201 PEATPP
+201 PIQAG
-207 SSLPVLPVQPDQVST
+207 QT
-222 TEATHDE
+222 TETETSRSE

-242 LDRLPK
+242 LDRLPR

-268 NPRDQ
+268 NPKDQ

-317 NRVTKEPIDKI
+317 NRVTKESLDKI
-328 VESKTVTKIQQLT
+328 VEGRTAAQIQQLV

-354 LNKLKENKALELKT
+354 LSKLKENKALELKT

-377 KKQLEEKRNLALKSF
+377 KKQLEGKRNLALKNF

-416 KAEHVARNEEVQ
+416 KVERVARDEEVQ

-448 VRDNYDK
+448 VRNNYDK
-455 NNNLFEKNLKKVQE
+455 NNDLFEDNLKKVQE
-469 RVQLAKEEI
+469 KVRLAKEQI
-478 NEQRRI
+478 NQQKQL
-484 DQEKAEERRQRE
+484 DQEKAEEKRQRE

-550 NVKITLNSDGKDTKD
+550 NVKITLNNDGKNAL
-565 ISVPV
+565 VPV
-570 PNIKGEIVDLDTTK
+570 PHVDGEIVDLDDTK
-584 QTDPSNVT
+584 KNDAPIDSESNEEDSELKPET
-592 EPTEENAALD
+592 EDNS
-602 QENETNNDKPKKHHY
+602 PKKRHY
-617 TSGIISLVCLAAAA
+617 KSEIISLVCLAAAA

-639 NNRPN
+639 NNHSN
-644 NEQKAVVEQSSSH
+644 NEQKASIERSSSNSHVKKNKQSSS
-657 TKQTSKSNSKQS
+657 KQS
-669 NKKSDENDAVKK
+669 DKKSANEDIAKNKKTNAK
-681 SKSSAKP
+681 SKTKSTP
-688 KVKATQTHLTR
+688 THLTR

-711 TWAQKRDMLDGLLG
+711 NWAQKRDMLDGLLG
-725 QGDARNLKKIATIYA
+725 QGDARNLKKIATIYS

-753 DKVQTREIWLNLT
+753 DKAQTRDIWLSLT

>member
-1 MVGIK
+1 MVGVK

-21 KGAKKYFQFKHK
+21 KGAKKYFRFKHK

-43 KTADTAV
+43 KTADDAV

-55 SLEAAGSNVAFT
+55 TLEEADSNVTFT

-81 EAPVL
+81 EAQIL

-97 IDRDLENENLNRE
+97 IDRDLENENLTRD

-116 DLKDQIFNEL
+116 TLKDQIFNEL

-131 EDYEDSLNEDNG
+131 DDEDDLNEDNG
-143 FMFNNNQVLEPEDEE
+143 FMFNSNQILDSD
-158 DEVGE
+158 DEVRD
-163 EIPPKNDVSDETAD
+163 EIPPENDVNDETED
-177 KNSTAQLNTSN
+177 NSPTEESN
-188 SANPNSYNFVTKS
+188 SNAAANPSLNNVPTQLPEKVGAS
-201 PEATPP
+201 PIQAG
-207 SSLPVLPVQPDQVST
+207 QT
-222 TEATHDE
+222 TETETSRSE

-242 LDRLPK
+242 LDRLPR

-268 NPRDQ
+268 NPKDQ

-317 NRVTKEPIDKI
+317 NRVTKESLDKI
-328 VESKTVTKIQQLT
+328 VEGRTAAQIQQLV

-354 LNKLKENKALELKT
+354 LSKLKENKALELKT

-377 KKQLEEKRNLALKSF
+377 KKQLEEKRNLALKNF

-416 KAEHVARNEEVQ
+416 KVERVARDEEVQ

-448 VRDNYDK
+448 VRNNYDK
-455 NNNLFEKNLKKVQE
+455 NNDLFEDNLKKVQE
-469 RVQLAKEEI
+469 KVRLAKEQI
-478 NEQRRI
+478 NQQKQL
-484 DQEKAEERRQRE
+484 DQEKAEEKRQRE

-550 NVKITLNSDGKDTKD
+550 NVKITLNNDGKNAL
-565 ISVPV
+565 VPV
-570 PNIKGEIVDLDTTK
+570 PHVDGEIVDLDDTK
-584 QTDPSNVT
+584 KNDAPIDSESNEEDSELKPET
-592 EPTEENAALD
+592 EDNS
-602 QENETNNDKPKKHHY
+602 PKKRHY
-617 TSGIISLVCLAAAA
+617 KSEIISLVCLAAAA

-639 NNRPN
+639 NNHSN
-644 NEQKAVVEQSSSH
+644 NEQKASIERSSSNSHVKKNKQSSS
-657 TKQTSKSNSKQS
+657 KQS
-669 NKKSDENDAVKK
+669 DKKSANEDIAKNKKPNAK
-681 SKSSAKP
+681 SKTKSTP
-688 KVKATQTHLTR
+688 THLTR

-725 QGDARNLKKIATIYA
+725 QGDARNLKKIATIYS

-753 DKVQTREIWLNLT
+753 DRAQTRDIWLSLT

>member
-1 MVGIK
+1 MVGVK

-43 KTADTAV
+43 KTADDAV

-55 SLEAAGSNVAFT
+55 TLEEADSNVTFT

-81 EAPVL
+81 EAQIL

-97 IDRDLENENLNRE
+97 IDRDLENENLTRD

-116 DLKDQIFNEL
+116 TLKDQIFNEL
-126 EPSLN
+126 EPSLSDDE
-131 EDYEDSLNEDNG
+131 EDLNKDNG
-143 FMFNNNQVLEPEDEE
+143 FMFNNNQILDSD
-158 DEVGE
+158 DEVRD
-163 EIPPKNDVSDETAD
+163 EIPPENDVNDETED
-177 KNSTAQLNTSN
+177 NSPTEESN
-188 SANPNSYNFVTKS
+188 SNAATNPSLNNVPTQL
-201 PEATPP
+201 PEEVDA
-207 SSLPVLPVQPDQVST
+207 LPIQAGQT
-222 TEATHDE
+222 TETETSRSE

-242 LDRLPK
+242 LDRLPR

-268 NPRDQ
+268 NPKDQ

-317 NRVTKEPIDKI
+317 NRVTKESLDKI
-328 VESKTVTKIQQLT
+328 VEDRTAAQIQQLV
-341 VKATQQKQNNQSD
+341 VKATHQKQNNQSD
-354 LNKLKENKALELKT
+354 LSKLKENKALELKT

-377 KKQLEEKRNLALKSF
+377 KKQLEEKRNIALKNF

-416 KAEHVARNEEVQ
+416 KVERVARDEEVQ

-448 VRDNYDK
+448 VRNNYDK
-455 NNNLFEKNLKKVQE
+455 NNDLFEDNLKKVQE
-469 RVQLAKEEI
+469 KVQLAKEQI
-478 NEQRRI
+478 NQQKQL
-484 DQEKAEERRQRE
+484 DQEKAEEKRQRE

-550 NVKITLNSDGKDTKD
+550 NVKITLNNDGKNAL
-565 ISVPV
+565 VPV
-570 PNIKGEIVDLDTTK
+570 PHVDGEIVDLDDTK
-584 QTDPSNVT
+584 KNDAPIDSESNEEDSELKPET
-592 EPTEENAALD
+592 EDNS
-602 QENETNNDKPKKHHY
+602 PKKRHY
-617 TSGIISLVCLAAAA
+617 KSEIISLVCLAAAA

-639 NNRPN
+639 NNHSN
-644 NEQKAVVEQSSSH
+644 NEQKASIERSSSNSHVKKNKQSSS
-657 TKQTSKSNSKQS
+657 KQS
-669 NKKSDENDAVKK
+669 DKKSANEDIAKNKKPNAK
-681 SKSSAKP
+681 SKTKSTP
-688 KVKATQTHLTR
+688 TYLTR
-699 SQAVLKQYRETK
+699 SQAILKQYRETK

-725 QGDARNLKKIATIYA
+725 QGDARNLKKIATIYS
-740 NPIANLYSAIANE
+740 NPIASLYSAIANE
-753 DKVQTREIWLNLT
+753 DKAQTRDIWLSLT

>member
-1 MVGIK
+1 MVGVK

-43 KTADTAV
+43 KTADDAV

-55 SLEAAGSNVAFT
+55 SLEEADSNVTFT

-81 EAPVL
+81 EAQIL

-97 IDRDLENENLNRE
+97 IDRDLENENLTRD

-116 DLKDQIFNEL
+116 TLKDQIFNEL
-126 EPSLN
+126 EPSLSDDE
-131 EDYEDSLNEDNG
+131 EDLNKDNG
-143 FMFNNNQVLEPEDEE
+143 FMFNNNQILDSD
-158 DEVGE
+158 DEVRD
-163 EIPPKNDVSDETAD
+163 EIPPENDVNDETED
-177 KNSTAQLNTSN
+177 NSPTEESN
-188 SANPNSYNFVTKS
+188 SNAATNPSLNNVPTQL
-201 PEATPP
+201 PEEVDA
-207 SSLPVLPVQPDQVST
+207 LPIQAGQT
-222 TEATHDE
+222 TETETSRSE

-242 LDRLPK
+242 LDRLPR

-268 NPRDQ
+268 NPKDQ

-317 NRVTKEPIDKI
+317 NRVTKESLDKI
-328 VESKTVTKIQQLT
+328 VEGRTAAQIQQLV

-354 LNKLKENKALELKT
+354 LSKLKENKALELKT

-377 KKQLEEKRNLALKSF
+377 KKQLEEKRNLALKNF

-416 KAEHVARNEEVQ
+416 KVERVARDEEVQ

-448 VRDNYDK
+448 VRNNYDK
-455 NNNLFEKNLKKVQE
+455 NNDLFEDNLKKVQE
-469 RVQLAKEEI
+469 KVQLAKEQI
-478 NEQRRI
+478 NQQKLL
-484 DQEKAEERRQRE
+484 DQEKAEEKRQRE

-550 NVKITLNSDGKDTKD
+550 NVKITLNNDGKNAL
-565 ISVPV
+565 VPV
-570 PNIKGEIVDLDTTK
+570 PHVDGEIVDLDDTK
-584 QTDPSNVT
+584 KNDAPIDSESNEEDSELKPET
-592 EPTEENAALD
+592 EDNS
-602 QENETNNDKPKKHHY
+602 PKKHHY
-617 TSGIISLVCLAAAA
+617 KSEIISLVCLAAAA

-639 NNRPN
+639 NNHSN
-644 NEQKAVVEQSSSH
+644 NEQKASIERSSSNSHVKKNKQSSS
-657 TKQTSKSNSKQS
+657 KQS
-669 NKKSDENDAVKK
+669 AKKDIAKNQKTNAK
-681 SKSSAKP
+681 SKTKSTP
-688 KVKATQTHLTR
+688 TYLTR
-699 SQAVLKQYRETK
+699 SQAILKQYRETK

-725 QGDARNLKKIATIYA
+725 QGDARNLKKIATIYS
-740 NPIANLYSAIANE
+740 NPIASLYSAIANE
-753 DKVQTREIWLNLT
+753 DKAQTRDIWLSLT

>member
-1 MVGIK
+1 MVGVK

-43 KTADTAV
+43 KTADDAV

-55 SLEAAGSNVAFT
+55 SLEEADSNVTFT

-81 EAPVL
+81 EAQIL

-97 IDRDLENENLNRE
+97 IDRDLENENLTRD

-116 DLKDQIFNEL
+116 TLKDQIFNEL
-126 EPSLN
+126 EPSLSDDE
-131 EDYEDSLNEDNG
+131 EDLNKDNG
-143 FMFNNNQVLEPEDEE
+143 FMFNNNQILDSD
-158 DEVGE
+158 DEVRD
-163 EIPPKNDVSDETAD
+163 EIPPENDVNDETED
-177 KNSTAQLNTSN
+177 NSPTEESN
-188 SANPNSYNFVTKS
+188 SNAATNPSLNNVPTQL
-201 PEATPP
+201 PEEVDA
-207 SSLPVLPVQPDQVST
+207 LPIQAGQT
-222 TEATHDE
+222 TETETSRSE

-242 LDRLPK
+242 LDRLPR

-268 NPRDQ
+268 NPKDQ

-317 NRVTKEPIDKI
+317 NRVTKESLDKI
-328 VESKTVTKIQQLT
+328 VEDRTAAQIQQLV
-341 VKATQQKQNNQSD
+341 VKATHQKQNNQSD
-354 LNKLKENKALELKT
+354 LSKLKENKALELKT

-377 KKQLEEKRNLALKSF
+377 KKQLEEKRNIALKNF

-416 KAEHVARNEEVQ
+416 KVERVARDEEVQ

-448 VRDNYDK
+448 VRNNYDK
-455 NNNLFEKNLKKVQE
+455 NNDLFEDNLKKVQE
-469 RVQLAKEEI
+469 KVRLAKEQI
-478 NEQRRI
+478 NQQKLL
-484 DQEKAEERRQRE
+484 DQEKAEEKRQRE

-550 NVKITLNSDGKDTKD
+550 NVKITLNNDGKNAL
-565 ISVPV
+565 VPV
-570 PNIKGEIVDLDTTK
+570 PHVDGEVVDLDDTK
-584 QTDPSNVT
+584 KNDAPIDSESNEEDSELKPET
-592 EPTEENAALD
+592 EDNSS
-602 QENETNNDKPKKHHY
+602 KKHHY
-617 TSGIISLVCLAAAA
+617 KSEIISLVCLAAAA

-639 NNRPN
+639 NNHSN
-644 NEQKAVVEQSSSH
+644 NEQKASIERSSSNSHVKKNKQSSS
-657 TKQTSKSNSKQS
+657 KQS
-669 NKKSDENDAVKK
+669 AKKDIAKNQKTNAK
-681 SKSSAKP
+681 SKTKSTP
-688 KVKATQTHLTR
+688 THLTR

-725 QGDARNLKKIATIYA
+725 QGDARNLKKIATIYS
-740 NPIANLYSAIANE
+740 NPIASLYSAIANE
-753 DKVQTREIWLNLT
+753 DKAQTRDIWLSLT

>member
-1 MVGIK
+1 MVGVK

-43 KTADTAV
+43 KTADDAV

-55 SLEAAGSNVAFT
+55 SLEEADSNVTFT

-81 EAPVL
+81 EAQIL

-97 IDRDLENENLNRE
+97 IDRDLENENLTRD

-116 DLKDQIFNEL
+116 TLKDQIFNEL
-126 EPSLN
+126 EPSLSDDE
-131 EDYEDSLNEDNG
+131 EDLNKDNG
-143 FMFNNNQVLEPEDEE
+143 FMFNNNQILDSD
-158 DEVGE
+158 DEVRD
-163 EIPPKNDVSDETAD
+163 EIPPENDVNDETED
-177 KNSTAQLNTSN
+177 NSPTEESN
-188 SANPNSYNFVTKS
+188 SNAATNPSLNNVPTQL
-201 PEATPP
+201 PEEVDA
-207 SSLPVLPVQPDQVST
+207 LPIQAGQT
-222 TEATHDE
+222 TETETSRSE

-242 LDRLPK
+242 LDRLPR

-268 NPRDQ
+268 NPKDQ

-317 NRVTKEPIDKI
+317 NRVTKESLDKI
-328 VESKTVTKIQQLT
+328 VEDRTAAQIQQLV

-354 LNKLKENKALELKT
+354 LSKLKENKALELKT

-377 KKQLEEKRNLALKSF
+377 KKQLEEKRNIALKNF

-416 KAEHVARNEEVQ
+416 KVERVARDEEVQ

-448 VRDNYDK
+448 VRNNYDK
-455 NNNLFEKNLKKVQE
+455 NNDLFEDNLKKVQE
-469 RVQLAKEEI
+469 RVRLAKEQI
-478 NEQRRI
+478 NQQKQL
-484 DQEKAEERRQRE
+484 DQEKAEEKRQRE

-550 NVKITLNSDGKDTKD
+550 NVKITLNNDGKNAL
-565 ISVPV
+565 VPV
-570 PNIKGEIVDLDTTK
+570 PHVDGEVVDLDDTK
-584 QTDPSNVT
+584 KNDAPIDSESNEEDSELKPET
-592 EPTEENAALD
+592 EDNS
-602 QENETNNDKPKKHHY
+602 PKKRHY
-617 TSGIISLVCLAAAA
+617 KSEIISLVCLAAAA

-639 NNRPN
+639 NNHSN
-644 NEQKAVVEQSSSH
+644 NEQKASIERSSSNSHVKKNKQSSS
-657 TKQTSKSNSKQS
+657 KQS
-669 NKKSDENDAVKK
+669 DKKSANEDIAKNKKPNAK
-681 SKSSAKP
+681 SKTKSTP
-688 KVKATQTHLTR
+688 TYLTR

-711 TWAQKRDMLDGLLG
+711 NWAQKRDMLDGLLG
-725 QGDARNLKKIATIYA
+725 QGDARNLKKIATIYS

-753 DKVQTREIWLNLT
+753 DKAQTRDIWLSLT

>member
-1 MVGIK
+1 MVGVK

-43 KTADTAV
+43 KTADDAV

-55 SLEAAGSNVAFT
+55 SLEEADSNVTFT

-81 EAPVL
+81 EAQIL

-97 IDRDLENENLNRE
+97 IDRDLENENLTRD

-116 DLKDQIFNEL
+116 TLKDQIFNEL
-126 EPSLN
+126 EPSLSDDE
-131 EDYEDSLNEDNG
+131 EDLNKDNG
-143 FMFNNNQVLEPEDEE
+143 FMFNNNQILDSD
-158 DEVGE
+158 DEVRD
-163 EIPPKNDVSDETAD
+163 EIPPENDVNDETED
-177 KNSTAQLNTSN
+177 NSPTEESN
-188 SANPNSYNFVTKS
+188 SNAATNPSLNNVPTQL
-201 PEATPP
+201 PEEVDA
-207 SSLPVLPVQPDQVST
+207 LPIQAGQT
-222 TEATHDE
+222 TETETSRSE

-242 LDRLPK
+242 LDRLPR

-268 NPRDQ
+268 NPKDQ

-317 NRVTKEPIDKI
+317 NRVTKESLDKI
-328 VESKTVTKIQQLT
+328 VEGRTAAQIQQLV

-354 LNKLKENKALELKT
+354 LSKLKENKALELKT

-377 KKQLEEKRNLALKSF
+377 KKQLEEKRNLALKNF

-416 KAEHVARNEEVQ
+416 KVERVARDEEVQ

-448 VRDNYDK
+448 VRNNYDK
-455 NNNLFEKNLKKVQE
+455 NNDLFEDNLKKVQE
-469 RVQLAKEEI
+469 KVRLAKEQI
-478 NEQRRI
+478 NQQKLL
-484 DQEKAEERRQRE
+484 DQEKAEEKRQRE

-550 NVKITLNSDGKDTKD
+550 NVKITLNNDGKNAL
-565 ISVPV
+565 VPV
-570 PNIKGEIVDLDTTK
+570 PHVDGEIVDLDDTK
-584 QTDPSNVT
+584 KNDAPIDSESNEEDSELKPET
-592 EPTEENAALD
+592 EDNS
-602 QENETNNDKPKKHHY
+602 PKKRHY
-617 TSGIISLVCLAAAA
+617 KSEIISLVCLAAAA

-639 NNRPN
+639 NNHSN
-644 NEQKAVVEQSSSH
+644 NEQKASIERSSSNSHVKKNKQSSS
-657 TKQTSKSNSKQS
+657 KQS
-669 NKKSDENDAVKK
+669 DKKSANEDIAKNKKPNAK
-681 SKSSAKP
+681 SKTKSTP
-688 KVKATQTHLTR
+688 TYLTR
-699 SQAVLKQYRETK
+699 SQAILKQYRETK

-725 QGDARNLKKIATIYA
+725 QGDARNLKKIATIYS
-740 NPIANLYSAIANE
+740 NPIASLYSAIANE
-753 DKVQTREIWLNLT
+753 DKAQTRDIWLSLT

>member
-1 MVGIK
+1 MVGVK

-43 KTADTAV
+43 KTADDAV

-55 SLEAAGSNVAFT
+55 SLEEADSNVTFT

-81 EAPVL
+81 EAQIL

-97 IDRDLENENLNRE
+97 IDRDLENENLTRD

-116 DLKDQIFNEL
+116 TLKDQIFNEL
-126 EPSLN
+126 EPSLSDDE
-131 EDYEDSLNEDNG
+131 EDLNKDNG
-143 FMFNNNQVLEPEDEE
+143 FMFNNNQILDSD
-158 DEVGE
+158 DEVRD
-163 EIPPKNDVSDETAD
+163 EIPPENDVNDETED
-177 KNSTAQLNTSN
+177 NSPTEESN
-188 SANPNSYNFVTKS
+188 SNAATNPSLNNVPTQL
-201 PEATPP
+201 PEEVDA
-207 SSLPVLPVQPDQVST
+207 LPIQAGQT
-222 TEATHDE
+222 TETETSRSE
-229 VISYGKY
+229 VISYSKY

-242 LDRLPK
+242 LDRLPR

-268 NPRDQ
+268 NPKDQ

-317 NRVTKEPIDKI
+317 NRVTKESLDKI
-328 VESKTVTKIQQLT
+328 VEGRTAAQIQQLA
-341 VKATQQKQNNQSD
+341 VKATHQKQNNQSD
-354 LNKLKENKALELKT
+354 LSKLKENKALELKT

-377 KKQLEEKRNLALKSF
+377 KKQLEEKRNLALKNF

-416 KAEHVARNEEVQ
+416 KVERVARDEEVQ

-448 VRDNYDK
+448 VRNNYDK
-455 NNNLFEKNLKKVQE
+455 NNDLFEDNLKKVQE
-469 RVQLAKEEI
+469 RVRLAKEQI
-478 NEQRRI
+478 NQQKQL
-484 DQEKAEERRQRE
+484 DQEKAEEKRQRE

-550 NVKITLNSDGKDTKD
+550 NVKITLNNDGKNAL
-565 ISVPV
+565 VPV
-570 PNIKGEIVDLDTTK
+570 PHVDGEVVDLDDTK
-584 QTDPSNVT
+584 KNDAPIDSESNEEDSELKPET
-592 EPTEENAALD
+592 EDNS
-602 QENETNNDKPKKHHY
+602 PKKRHY
-617 TSGIISLVCLAAAA
+617 KSEIISLVCLAAAA

-639 NNRPN
+639 NNHSN
-644 NEQKAVVEQSSSH
+644 NEQKASIERSSSNSHVKKNKQSSS
-657 TKQTSKSNSKQS
+657 KQS
-669 NKKSDENDAVKK
+669 DKKSANEDIAKNKKPNAK
-681 SKSSAKP
+681 SKTKSTP
-688 KVKATQTHLTR
+688 THLTR

-711 TWAQKRDMLDGLLG
+711 NWAQKRDMLDGLLG
-725 QGDARNLKKIATIYA
+725 QGDARNLKKIATIYS
-740 NPIANLYSAIANE
+740 NPIASLYSAIANE
-753 DKVQTREIWLNLT
+753 DKAQTRDIWLSLT

>member
-1 MVGIK
+1 
-6 EGEKIMLLVTFDKVP
+6 MLLVTFDKVP

-43 KTADTAV
+43 KTADDAV

-55 SLEAAGSNVAFT
+55 TLEEADSNVTFT

-81 EAPVL
+81 EAQIL

-97 IDRDLENENLNRE
+97 IDRDLENENLTRD

-116 DLKDQIFNEL
+116 TLKDQIFNEL

-131 EDYEDSLNEDNG
+131 DDEDDLNEDNG
-143 FMFNNNQVLEPEDEE
+143 FMFNSNQILDSD
-158 DEVGE
+158 DEVRD
-163 EIPPKNDVSDETAD
+163 EIPPENDVNDETED
-177 KNSTAQLNTSN
+177 NSPTEESN
-188 SANPNSYNFVTKS
+188 SNAAANPSLNNVPTQLPEKVGAS
-201 PEATPP
+201 PIQAG
-207 SSLPVLPVQPDQVST
+207 QT
-222 TEATHDE
+222 TETETSRSE

-242 LDRLPK
+242 LDRLPR

-268 NPRDQ
+268 NPKDQ

-317 NRVTKEPIDKI
+317 NRVTKESLDKI
-328 VESKTVTKIQQLT
+328 VEGRTAAQIQQLV

-354 LNKLKENKALELKT
+354 LSKLKENKALELKT

-377 KKQLEEKRNLALKSF
+377 KKQLEEKRNLALKNF

-416 KAEHVARNEEVQ
+416 KVERVARDEEVQ

-448 VRDNYDK
+448 VRNNYDK
-455 NNNLFEKNLKKVQE
+455 NNDLFEDNLKKVQE
-469 RVQLAKEEI
+469 KVRLAKEQI
-478 NEQRRI
+478 NQQKQL
-484 DQEKAEERRQRE
+484 DQEKAEEKRQRE

-550 NVKITLNSDGKDTKD
+550 NVKITLNNDGKNAL
-565 ISVPV
+565 VPV
-570 PNIKGEIVDLDTTK
+570 PHVDGEIVDLDDTK
-584 QTDPSNVT
+584 KNDAPIDSESNEEDSELKPET
-592 EPTEENAALD
+592 EDNS
-602 QENETNNDKPKKHHY
+602 PKKRHY
-617 TSGIISLVCLAAAA
+617 KSEIISLVCLAAAA

-639 NNRPN
+639 NNHSN
-644 NEQKAVVEQSSSH
+644 NEQKASIERSSSNSHVKKNKQSSS
-657 TKQTSKSNSKQS
+657 KQS
-669 NKKSDENDAVKK
+669 DKKSANEDIAKNKKTNAK
-681 SKSSAKP
+681 SKTKSTP
-688 KVKATQTHLTR
+688 THLTR

-711 TWAQKRDMLDGLLG
+711 NWAQKRDMLDGLLG
-725 QGDARNLKKIATIYA
+725 QGDARNLKKIATIYS

-753 DKVQTREIWLNLT
+753 DKAQTRDIWLSLT

>member
-1 MVGIK
+1 MVGVK

-43 KTADTAV
+43 KTADDAV

-55 SLEAAGSNVAFT
+55 SLEEADSNVTFT

-81 EAPVL
+81 EAQIL

-97 IDRDLENENLNRE
+97 IDRDLENENLTRD

-116 DLKDQIFNEL
+116 TLKDQIFNEL
-126 EPSLN
+126 EPSLSDDE
-131 EDYEDSLNEDNG
+131 EDLNKDNG
-143 FMFNNNQVLEPEDEE
+143 FMFNNNQILDSD
-158 DEVGE
+158 DEVRD
-163 EIPPKNDVSDETAD
+163 EIPPENDVNDETED
-177 KNSTAQLNTSN
+177 NSPTEESN
-188 SANPNSYNFVTKS
+188 SNAATNPSLNNVPTQL
-201 PEATPP
+201 PEEVDA
-207 SSLPVLPVQPDQVST
+207 LPIQAGQT
-222 TEATHDE
+222 TETETSRSE

-242 LDRLPK
+242 LDRLPR

-268 NPRDQ
+268 NPKDQ

-317 NRVTKEPIDKI
+317 NRVTKKSLDKI
-328 VESKTVTKIQQLT
+328 VEGRTAAQIQQLA
-341 VKATQQKQNNQSD
+341 VKATHQKQNNQSD
-354 LNKLKENKALELKT
+354 LSKLKENKALELKT

-377 KKQLEEKRNLALKSF
+377 KKQLEEKRNLALKNF

-416 KAEHVARNEEVQ
+416 KVERVARDEEVQ

-448 VRDNYDK
+448 VRNNYDK
-455 NNNLFEKNLKKVQE
+455 NNDLFEDNLKKVQE
-469 RVQLAKEEI
+469 KVRLAKEQI
-478 NEQRRI
+478 NQQKLL
-484 DQEKAEERRQRE
+484 DQEKAEEKRQRE

-550 NVKITLNSDGKDTKD
+550 NVKITLNNDGKNAL
-565 ISVPV
+565 VPV
-570 PNIKGEIVDLDTTK
+570 PHVDGEVVDLDDTK
-584 QTDPSNVT
+584 KNDAPIDSESNEEDSELKPET
-592 EPTEENAALD
+592 EDNS
-602 QENETNNDKPKKHHY
+602 PKKRHY
-617 TSGIISLVCLAAAA
+617 KSEIISLVCLAAAA

-639 NNRPN
+639 NNHSN
-644 NEQKAVVEQSSSH
+644 NEQKASIERSSSNSHVKKNKQSSS
-657 TKQTSKSNSKQS
+657 KQS
-669 NKKSDENDAVKK
+669 DKKSANEDIAKNKKPNAK
-681 SKSSAKP
+681 SKTKSTP
-688 KVKATQTHLTR
+688 TYLTR
-699 SQAVLKQYRETK
+699 SQAILKQYRETK

-725 QGDARNLKKIATIYA
+725 QGDARNLKKIATIYS
-740 NPIANLYSAIANE
+740 NPIASLYSAIANE
-753 DKVQTREIWLNLT
+753 DKAQTRDIWLSLT

>member
-1 MVGIK
+1 
-6 EGEKIMLLVTFDKVP
+6 MLLVTFDKVP

-43 KTADTAV
+43 KTADDAV

-55 SLEAAGSNVAFT
+55 SLEEADSNVTFT

-81 EAPVL
+81 EAQIL

-97 IDRDLENENLNRE
+97 IDRDLENENLTRD

-116 DLKDQIFNEL
+116 TLKDQIFNEL
-126 EPSLN
+126 EPSLSDDE
-131 EDYEDSLNEDNG
+131 EDLNKDNG
-143 FMFNNNQVLEPEDEE
+143 FMFNNNQILDSD
-158 DEVGE
+158 DEVRD
-163 EIPPKNDVSDETAD
+163 EIPPENDVNDETED
-177 KNSTAQLNTSN
+177 NSPTEESN
-188 SANPNSYNFVTKS
+188 SNAATNPSLNNVPTQL
-201 PEATPP
+201 PEEVDA
-207 SSLPVLPVQPDQVST
+207 LPIQAGQT
-222 TEATHDE
+222 TETETSRSE

-242 LDRLPK
+242 LDRLPR

-268 NPRDQ
+268 NPKDQ

-317 NRVTKEPIDKI
+317 NRVTKKSLDKI
-328 VESKTVTKIQQLT
+328 VEGRTAAQIQQLA
-341 VKATQQKQNNQSD
+341 VKATHQKQNNQSD
-354 LNKLKENKALELKT
+354 LSKLKENKALELKT

-377 KKQLEEKRNLALKSF
+377 KKQLEEKRNLALKNF

-416 KAEHVARNEEVQ
+416 KVERVARDEEVQ

-448 VRDNYDK
+448 VRNNYDK
-455 NNNLFEKNLKKVQE
+455 NNDLFEDNLKKVQE
-469 RVQLAKEEI
+469 RVRLAKEQI
-478 NEQRRI
+478 NQQKQL
-484 DQEKAEERRQRE
+484 DQEKAEEKRQRE

-550 NVKITLNSDGKDTKD
+550 NVKITLNNDGKNAL
-565 ISVPV
+565 VPV
-570 PNIKGEIVDLDTTK
+570 SHVDGERVDLDDTK
-584 QTDPSNVT
+584 KNDAPIDSESNEEDSELKPET
-592 EPTEENAALD
+592 EDNSS
-602 QENETNNDKPKKHHY
+602 KKHHY
-617 TSGIISLVCLAAAA
+617 KSEIISLVCLAAAA

-639 NNRPN
+639 NNHSN
-644 NEQKAVVEQSSSH
+644 NEQKASIERSSSNSHVKKNKQSSS
-657 TKQTSKSNSKQS
+657 KQS
-669 NKKSDENDAVKK
+669 DKKSANEDIAKNKKPNAK
-681 SKSSAKP
+681 SKTKSTP
-688 KVKATQTHLTR
+688 TYLTR
-699 SQAVLKQYRETK
+699 SQAILKQYRETK

-725 QGDARNLKKIATIYA
+725 QGDARNLKKIATIYS
-740 NPIANLYSAIANE
+740 NPIASLYSAIANE
-753 DKVQTREIWLNLT
+753 DKAQTRDIWLSLT

>member
-1 MVGIK
+1 
-6 EGEKIMLLVTFDKVP
+6 MLLVTFDKVP

-43 KTADTAV
+43 KTADDAV

-55 SLEAAGSNVAFT
+55 SLEEADSNVTFT

-81 EAPVL
+81 EAQIL

-97 IDRDLENENLNRE
+97 IDRDLENENLTRD

-116 DLKDQIFNEL
+116 TLKDQIFNEL
-126 EPSLN
+126 EPSLSDDE
-131 EDYEDSLNEDNG
+131 EDLNKDNG
-143 FMFNNNQVLEPEDEE
+143 FMFNNNQILDSD
-158 DEVGE
+158 DEVRD
-163 EIPPKNDVSDETAD
+163 EIPPENDVNDETED
-177 KNSTAQLNTSN
+177 NSPTEESN
-188 SANPNSYNFVTKS
+188 SNAATNPSLNNVPTQL
-201 PEATPP
+201 PEEVDA
-207 SSLPVLPVQPDQVST
+207 LPIQAGQT
-222 TEATHDE
+222 TETETSRSE

-242 LDRLPK
+242 LDRLPR

-268 NPRDQ
+268 NPKDQ

-317 NRVTKEPIDKI
+317 NRVTKKSLDKI
-328 VESKTVTKIQQLT
+328 VEGRTAAQIQQLV

-354 LNKLKENKALELKT
+354 LSKLKESKALELKT

-377 KKQLEEKRNLALKSF
+377 KKQLEEKRNIALKNF

-416 KAEHVARNEEVQ
+416 KVERVARDEEVQ

-448 VRDNYDK
+448 VRNNYDK
-455 NNNLFEKNLKKVQE
+455 NNDLFEDNLKKVQE
-469 RVQLAKEEI
+469 KVRLAKEQI
-478 NEQRRI
+478 NQQKQL
-484 DQEKAEERRQRE
+484 DQEKAEEKRQRE

-550 NVKITLNSDGKDTKD
+550 NVKITLNNDGKNAL
-565 ISVPV
+565 VPV
-570 PNIKGEIVDLDTTK
+570 PHVDGEVVDLDDTK
-584 QTDPSNVT
+584 KNDAPIDSESNEEDSELKPET
-592 EPTEENAALD
+592 EDNS
-602 QENETNNDKPKKHHY
+602 PKKRHY
-617 TSGIISLVCLAAAA
+617 KSEIISLVCLAAAA

-639 NNRPN
+639 NNHSN
-644 NEQKAVVEQSSSH
+644 NEQKASIERSSSNSHVKKNKQSSS
-657 TKQTSKSNSKQS
+657 KQS
-669 NKKSDENDAVKK
+669 DKKSANEDIAKNKKPNAK
-681 SKSSAKP
+681 SKTKSTP
-688 KVKATQTHLTR
+688 THLTR

-711 TWAQKRDMLDGLLG
+711 NWAQKRDMLDGLLG
-725 QGDARNLKKIATIYA
+725 QGDARNLKKIATIYS
-740 NPIANLYSAIANE
+740 NPIASLYSAIANE
-753 DKVQTREIWLNLT
+753 DKAQTRDIWLSLT

>member
-1 MVGIK
+1 MVGVE

-43 KTADTAV
+43 KTADDAV

-55 SLEAAGSNVAFT
+55 SLEEADSNVTFT

-81 EAPVL
+81 EAQIL

-97 IDRDLENENLNRE
+97 IDRDLENENLTRD

-116 DLKDQIFNEL
+116 TLKDQIFNEL
-126 EPSLN
+126 EPSLSDDE
-131 EDYEDSLNEDNG
+131 EDLNKDNG
-143 FMFNNNQVLEPEDEE
+143 FMFNNNQILDSD
-158 DEVGE
+158 DEVRD
-163 EIPPKNDVSDETAD
+163 EIPPENDVNDETED
-177 KNSTAQLNTSN
+177 NSPTEESN
-188 SANPNSYNFVTKS
+188 SNAATNPSLNNVPTQL
-201 PEATPP
+201 PEEVDA
-207 SSLPVLPVQPDQVST
+207 LPIQAGQT
-222 TEATHDE
+222 TETETSRSE

-242 LDRLPK
+242 LDRLPR

-268 NPRDQ
+268 NPKDQ

-317 NRVTKEPIDKI
+317 NRVTKESLDKI
-328 VESKTVTKIQQLT
+328 VEDRTAAQIQQLV
-341 VKATQQKQNNQSD
+341 VKATHQKQNNQSD
-354 LNKLKENKALELKT
+354 LSKLKENKALELKT

-377 KKQLEEKRNLALKSF
+377 KKQLEEKRNIALKNF

-416 KAEHVARNEEVQ
+416 KVERVARDEEVQ

-448 VRDNYDK
+448 VRNNYDK
-455 NNNLFEKNLKKVQE
+455 NNDLFEDNLKKVQE
-469 RVQLAKEEI
+469 KVRLAKEQI
-478 NEQRRI
+478 NQQKQL
-484 DQEKAEERRQRE
+484 DQEKAEEKRQRE

-550 NVKITLNSDGKDTKD
+550 NVKITLNNDGKNAL
-565 ISVPV
+565 VPV
-570 PNIKGEIVDLDTTK
+570 PHVDGEIVDLDDTK
-584 QTDPSNVT
+584 KNDAPIDSESNEEDSELKPET
-592 EPTEENAALD
+592 EDNS
-602 QENETNNDKPKKHHY
+602 PKKRHY
-617 TSGIISLVCLAAAA
+617 KSEIISLVCLAAAA

-639 NNRPN
+639 NNHSN
-644 NEQKAVVEQSSSH
+644 NEQKASIERSSSNSHVKKNKQSSS
-657 TKQTSKSNSKQS
+657 KQS
-669 NKKSDENDAVKK
+669 DKKSANEDIAKNKKPNAK
-681 SKSSAKP
+681 SKTKSTP
-688 KVKATQTHLTR
+688 TYLTR
-699 SQAVLKQYRETK
+699 SQAILKQYRETK

-725 QGDARNLKKIATIYA
+725 QGDARNLKKIATIYS
-740 NPIANLYSAIANE
+740 NPIASLYSAIANE
-753 DKVQTREIWLNLT
+753 DKAQTRDIWLSLT

>member
-1 MVGIK
+1 
-6 EGEKIMLLVTFDKVP
+6 MLLVTFDKVP

-43 KTADTAV
+43 KTADDAV

-55 SLEAAGSNVAFT
+55 SLEEADSNVTFT

-81 EAPVL
+81 EAQIL

-97 IDRDLENENLNRE
+97 IDRDLENENLTRD

-116 DLKDQIFNEL
+116 TLKDQIFNEL
-126 EPSLN
+126 EPSLSDDE
-131 EDYEDSLNEDNG
+131 EDLNKDNG
-143 FMFNNNQVLEPEDEE
+143 FMFNNNQILDSD
-158 DEVGE
+158 DEVRD
-163 EIPPKNDVSDETAD
+163 EIPPENDVNDETED
-177 KNSTAQLNTSN
+177 NSPTEESN
-188 SANPNSYNFVTKS
+188 SNAATNPSLNNVPTQL
-201 PEATPP
+201 PEEVDA
-207 SSLPVLPVQPDQVST
+207 LPIQAGQT
-222 TEATHDE
+222 TETETNRSE

-242 LDRLPK
+242 LDRLPR

-253 QFALNNIRHDLGYLD
+253 QFALDNIRHDLGYLD
-268 NPRDQ
+268 NPKDQ
-273 YDQALNDKIDQALRD
+273 YEQELNDKINQALRD

-317 NRVTKEPIDKI
+317 NRVTKESLDKI
-328 VESKTVTKIQQLT
+328 VEGRTEAQIQQLV

-354 LNKLKENKALELKT
+354 LSKLKENKAFELKT

-377 KKQLEEKRNLALKSF
+377 KKQLEEKRNLALKNF

-416 KAEHVARNEEVQ
+416 KVERVARDEEVQ

-448 VRDNYDK
+448 VRNNYDK
-455 NNNLFEKNLKKVQE
+455 NNDLFEDNLKKVQE
-469 RVQLAKEEI
+469 KVRLAKEQI
-478 NEQRRI
+478 NQQKLL
-484 DQEKAEERRQRE
+484 DQEKAEEKRQRE

-550 NVKITLNSDGKDTKD
+550 NVKITLNNDGKNAL
-565 ISVPV
+565 VPV
-570 PNIKGEIVDLDTTK
+570 PHVDGEVVDLDDTK
-584 QTDPSNVT
+584 KNDAPIDSESNEEDSELKPET
-592 EPTEENAALD
+592 EDNSS
-602 QENETNNDKPKKHHY
+602 KKHHY
-617 TSGIISLVCLAAAA
+617 KSEIISLVCLAAAA

-639 NNRPN
+639 NNHSN
-644 NEQKAVVEQSSSH
+644 NEQKASIERSSSNSHVKKNKQSSS
-657 TKQTSKSNSKQS
+657 KQS
-669 NKKSDENDAVKK
+669 AKKDIAKNQKTNAK
-681 SKSSAKP
+681 SKTKSTP
-688 KVKATQTHLTR
+688 THLTR

-725 QGDARNLKKIATIYA
+725 QGDARNLKKIATIYS
-740 NPIANLYSAIANE
+740 NPIASLYSAIANE
-753 DKVQTREIWLNLT
+753 DKAQTRDIWLSLT

>member
-1 MVGIK
+1 MVGVE

-43 KTADTAV
+43 KTADDAV

-55 SLEAAGSNVAFT
+55 SLEEADSNVTFT

-81 EAPVL
+81 EAQIL

-97 IDRDLENENLNRE
+97 IDRDLENENLTRD

-116 DLKDQIFNEL
+116 TLKDQIFNEL
-126 EPSLN
+126 EPSLSDDE
-131 EDYEDSLNEDNG
+131 EDLNKDNG
-143 FMFNNNQVLEPEDEE
+143 FMFNNNQILDSD
-158 DEVGE
+158 DEVRD
-163 EIPPKNDVSDETAD
+163 EIPPENDVNDETED
-177 KNSTAQLNTSN
+177 NSPTEESN
-188 SANPNSYNFVTKS
+188 SNAATNPSLNNVPTQL
-201 PEATPP
+201 PEEVDA
-207 SSLPVLPVQPDQVST
+207 LPIQAGQT
-222 TEATHDE
+222 TETETNRSE

-242 LDRLPK
+242 LDRLPR

-253 QFALNNIRHDLGYLD
+253 QFALDNIRHDLGYLD
-268 NPRDQ
+268 NPKDQ
-273 YDQALNDKIDQALRD
+273 YEQELNDKINQALRD

-317 NRVTKEPIDKI
+317 NRVTKESLDKI
-328 VESKTVTKIQQLT
+328 VEDRTAAQIQQLI
-341 VKATQQKQNNQSD
+341 VKATHQKQNNQSD
-354 LNKLKENKALELKT
+354 LSKLKENKALELKT

-377 KKQLEEKRNLALKSF
+377 KKQLEEKRNIALKNF

-416 KAEHVARNEEVQ
+416 KVERVARDEEVQ

-448 VRDNYDK
+448 VRNNYDK
-455 NNNLFEKNLKKVQE
+455 NNDLFEDNLKKVQE
-469 RVQLAKEEI
+469 KVRLAKEQI
-478 NEQRRI
+478 NQQKLL
-484 DQEKAEERRQRE
+484 DQEKAEEKRQRE

-550 NVKITLNSDGKDTKD
+550 NVKITLNNDGKNAL
-565 ISVPV
+565 VPV
-570 PNIKGEIVDLDTTK
+570 PHVDGEVVDLDDTK
-584 QTDPSNVT
+584 KNDAPIDSESNEEDSELKPET
-592 EPTEENAALD
+592 EDNSS
-602 QENETNNDKPKKHHY
+602 KKHHY
-617 TSGIISLVCLAAAA
+617 KSEIISLVCLAAAA

-639 NNRPN
+639 NNHSN
-644 NEQKAVVEQSSSH
+644 NEQKASIERSSSNSHVKKNKQSSS
-657 TKQTSKSNSKQS
+657 KQS
-669 NKKSDENDAVKK
+669 AKKDIAKNQKTNAK
-681 SKSSAKP
+681 SKTKSTP
-688 KVKATQTHLTR
+688 TYLTR
-699 SQAVLKQYRETK
+699 SQAILKQYRETK

-725 QGDARNLKKIATIYA
+725 QGDARNLKKIATIYS
-740 NPIANLYSAIANE
+740 NPIASLYSAIANE
-753 DKVQTREIWLNLT
+753 DKAQTRDIWLSLT

>member
-1 MVGIK
+1 MVGVK

-43 KTADTAV
+43 KTADDAV

-55 SLEAAGSNVAFT
+55 SLEEADSNVTFT

-81 EAPVL
+81 EAQIL

-97 IDRDLENENLNRE
+97 IDRDLENENLTRD

-116 DLKDQIFNEL
+116 TLKDQIFNEL
-126 EPSLN
+126 EPSLSDDE
-131 EDYEDSLNEDNG
+131 EDLNKDNG
-143 FMFNNNQVLEPEDEE
+143 FMFNNNQILDSD
-158 DEVGE
+158 DEVRD
-163 EIPPKNDVSDETAD
+163 EIPPENDVNDETED
-177 KNSTAQLNTSN
+177 NSPTEESN
-188 SANPNSYNFVTKS
+188 SNAATNPSLNNVPTQL
-201 PEATPP
+201 PEEVDA
-207 SSLPVLPVQPDQVST
+207 LPIQAGQT
-222 TEATHDE
+222 TETETSRSE

-242 LDRLPK
+242 LDRLPR

-268 NPRDQ
+268 NPKDQ

-317 NRVTKEPIDKI
+317 NRVTKESLDKI
-328 VESKTVTKIQQLT
+328 VEDRTAAQIQQLI
-341 VKATQQKQNNQSD
+341 VKATHQKQNNQSD
-354 LNKLKENKALELKT
+354 LSKLKENKALELKT

-377 KKQLEEKRNLALKSF
+377 KKQLEEKRNIALKNF

-416 KAEHVARNEEVQ
+416 KVERVARDEEVQ

-448 VRDNYDK
+448 VRNNYDK
-455 NNNLFEKNLKKVQE
+455 NNDLFEDNLKKVQE
-469 RVQLAKEEI
+469 KVRLAKEQI
-478 NEQRRI
+478 NQQKLL
-484 DQEKAEERRQRE
+484 DQEKAEEKRQRE

-550 NVKITLNSDGKDTKD
+550 NVKITLNNDGKNAL
-565 ISVPV
+565 VPV
-570 PNIKGEIVDLDTTK
+570 PHVDGEIVDLDDTK
-584 QTDPSNVT
+584 KNDAPIDSESNEEDSELKPET
-592 EPTEENAALD
+592 EDNS
-602 QENETNNDKPKKHHY
+602 PKKHHY
-617 TSGIISLVCLAAAA
+617 KSEIISLVCLAAAT

-639 NNRPN
+639 NNHSN
-644 NEQKAVVEQSSSH
+644 NEQKASIERSSSNSHVKKNKQSSS
-657 TKQTSKSNSKQS
+657 KQS
-669 NKKSDENDAVKK
+669 AKKDIAKNQKTNAK
-681 SKSSAKP
+681 SKTKSTP
-688 KVKATQTHLTR
+688 TYLTR
-699 SQAVLKQYRETK
+699 SQAILKQYRETK

-725 QGDARNLKKIATIYA
+725 QGDARNLKKIATIYS
-740 NPIANLYSAIANE
+740 NPIASLYSAIANE
-753 DKVQTREIWLNLT
+753 DKAQTRDIWLSLT

>member
-1 MVGIK
+1 
-6 EGEKIMLLVTFDKVP
+6 MLLVTFDKVP
-21 KGAKKYFQFKHK
+21 KGAKKYFRFKHK

-43 KTADTAV
+43 KTADDAV

-55 SLEAAGSNVAFT
+55 TLEEADSNVTFT

-81 EAPVL
+81 EAQIL

-97 IDRDLENENLNRE
+97 IDRDLENENLTRD

-116 DLKDQIFNEL
+116 TLKDQIFNEL

-131 EDYEDSLNEDNG
+131 DDEDDLNEDNG
-143 FMFNNNQVLEPEDEE
+143 FMFNSNQILDSD
-158 DEVGE
+158 DEVRD
-163 EIPPKNDVSDETAD
+163 EIPPENDVNDETED
-177 KNSTAQLNTSN
+177 NSPTEESN
-188 SANPNSYNFVTKS
+188 SNAAANPSLNNVPTQLPEKVGAS
-201 PEATPP
+201 PIQAG
-207 SSLPVLPVQPDQVST
+207 QT
-222 TEATHDE
+222 TETETSRSE

-242 LDRLPK
+242 LDRLPR

-268 NPRDQ
+268 NPKDQ

-317 NRVTKEPIDKI
+317 NRVTKESLDKI
-328 VESKTVTKIQQLT
+328 VEGRTAAQIQQLV

-354 LNKLKENKALELKT
+354 LSKLKENKALELKT

-377 KKQLEEKRNLALKSF
+377 KKQLEEKRNLALKNF

-416 KAEHVARNEEVQ
+416 KVERVARDEEVQ

-448 VRDNYDK
+448 VRNNYDK
-455 NNNLFEKNLKKVQE
+455 NNDLFEDNLKKVQE
-469 RVQLAKEEI
+469 KVRLAKEQI
-478 NEQRRI
+478 NQQKQL
-484 DQEKAEERRQRE
+484 DQEKAEEKRQRE

-550 NVKITLNSDGKDTKD
+550 NVKITLNNDGKNAL
-565 ISVPV
+565 VPV
-570 PNIKGEIVDLDTTK
+570 PHVDGEIVDLDDTK
-584 QTDPSNVT
+584 KNDAPIDSESNEEDSELKPET
-592 EPTEENAALD
+592 EDNS
-602 QENETNNDKPKKHHY
+602 PKKRHY
-617 TSGIISLVCLAAAA
+617 KSEIISLVCLAAAA

-639 NNRPN
+639 NNHSN
-644 NEQKAVVEQSSSH
+644 NEQKASIERSSSNSHVKKNKQSSS
-657 TKQTSKSNSKQS
+657 KQS
-669 NKKSDENDAVKK
+669 DKKSANEDIAKNKKPNAK
-681 SKSSAKP
+681 SKTKSTP
-688 KVKATQTHLTR
+688 THLTR

-725 QGDARNLKKIATIYA
+725 QGDARNLKKIATIYS

-753 DKVQTREIWLNLT
+753 DRAQTRDIWLSLT

>member
-1 MVGIK
+1 
-6 EGEKIMLLVTFDKVP
+6 MLLVTFDKVP

-43 KTADTAV
+43 KTADDAV

-55 SLEAAGSNVAFT
+55 SLEEADSNVTFT

-81 EAPVL
+81 EAQIL

-97 IDRDLENENLNRE
+97 IDRDLENENLTRD

-116 DLKDQIFNEL
+116 TLKDQIFNEL
-126 EPSLN
+126 EPSLSDDE
-131 EDYEDSLNEDNG
+131 EDLNKDNG
-143 FMFNNNQVLEPEDEE
+143 FMFNNNQILDSD
-158 DEVGE
+158 DEVRD
-163 EIPPKNDVSDETAD
+163 EIPPENDVNDETED
-177 KNSTAQLNTSN
+177 NSPTEESN
-188 SANPNSYNFVTKS
+188 SNAATNPSLNNVPTQL
-201 PEATPP
+201 PEEVDA
-207 SSLPVLPVQPDQVST
+207 LPIQAGQT
-222 TEATHDE
+222 TETETSRSE

-242 LDRLPK
+242 LDRLPR

-268 NPRDQ
+268 NPKDQ

-317 NRVTKEPIDKI
+317 NRVTKESLDKI
-328 VESKTVTKIQQLT
+328 VEDRTAAQIQQLI
-341 VKATQQKQNNQSD
+341 VKATHQKQNNQSD
-354 LNKLKENKALELKT
+354 LSKLKENKALELKT

-377 KKQLEEKRNLALKSF
+377 KKQLEEKRNIALKNF

-416 KAEHVARNEEVQ
+416 KVERVARDEEVQ

-448 VRDNYDK
+448 VRNNYDK
-455 NNNLFEKNLKKVQE
+455 NNDLFEDNLKKVQE
-469 RVQLAKEEI
+469 KVRLAKEQI
-478 NEQRRI
+478 NQQKLL
-484 DQEKAEERRQRE
+484 DQEKAEEKRQRE

-550 NVKITLNSDGKDTKD
+550 NVKITLNNDGKNAL
-565 ISVPV
+565 VPV
-570 PNIKGEIVDLDTTK
+570 PHVDGEIVDLDDTK
-584 QTDPSNVT
+584 KNDAPIDSESNEEDSELKPET
-592 EPTEENAALD
+592 EDNS
-602 QENETNNDKPKKHHY
+602 PKKHHY
-617 TSGIISLVCLAAAA
+617 KSEIISLVCLAAAA

-639 NNRPN
+639 NNHSN
-644 NEQKAVVEQSSSH
+644 NEQKASIERSSSNSHVKKNKQSSS
-657 TKQTSKSNSKQS
+657 KQS
-669 NKKSDENDAVKK
+669 AKKDIAKNQKTNAK
-681 SKSSAKP
+681 SKTKSTP
-688 KVKATQTHLTR
+688 TYLTR
-699 SQAVLKQYRETK
+699 SQAILKQYRETK

-725 QGDARNLKKIATIYA
+725 QGDARNLKKIATIYS
-740 NPIANLYSAIANE
+740 NPIASLYSAIANE
-753 DKVQTREIWLNLT
+753 DKAQTRDILLSLT

>member
-1 MVGIK
+1 MVGVK

-43 KTADTAV
+43 KTADDAV

-55 SLEAAGSNVAFT
+55 SLEEADSNVTFT

-81 EAPVL
+81 EAQIL

-97 IDRDLENENLNRE
+97 IDRDLENENLTRD

-116 DLKDQIFNEL
+116 TLKDQIFNEL

-131 EDYEDSLNEDNG
+131 DDEDDLNEDNG
-143 FMFNNNQVLEPEDEE
+143 FMFNSNQILDSD
-158 DEVGE
+158 DEVRD
-163 EIPPKNDVSDETAD
+163 EIPPENDVNDETED
-177 KNSTAQLNTSN
+177 NSPTEESN
-188 SANPNSYNFVTKS
+188 SNAATNPSLNNVPTQL
-201 PEATPP
+201 PEEVDA
-207 SSLPVLPVQPDQVST
+207 LPIQAGQT
-222 TEATHDE
+222 TETETSRSE

-242 LDRLPK
+242 LDRLPR

-268 NPRDQ
+268 NPKDQ

-317 NRVTKEPIDKI
+317 NRVTKESLDKI
-328 VESKTVTKIQQLT
+328 VEDRTAAQIQQLV
-341 VKATQQKQNNQSD
+341 VKATHQKQNNQSD
-354 LNKLKENKALELKT
+354 LSKLKENKALELKT

-377 KKQLEEKRNLALKSF
+377 KKQLEEKRNIALKNF

-416 KAEHVARNEEVQ
+416 KVERVARDEEVQ

-448 VRDNYDK
+448 VRNNYDK
-455 NNNLFEKNLKKVQE
+455 NNDLFEDNLKKVQE
-469 RVQLAKEEI
+469 KVRLAKEQI
-478 NEQRRI
+478 NQQKLL
-484 DQEKAEERRQRE
+484 DQEKAEEKRQRE

-550 NVKITLNSDGKDTKD
+550 NVKITLNNDGKNAL
-565 ISVPV
+565 VPV
-570 PNIKGEIVDLDTTK
+570 PHVDGEVVDLDDTK
-584 QTDPSNVT
+584 KNDAPIDSESNEEDSELKPET
-592 EPTEENAALD
+592 EDNS
-602 QENETNNDKPKKHHY
+602 PKKRHY
-617 TSGIISLVCLAAAA
+617 KSEIISLVCLAAAA

-639 NNRPN
+639 NNHSN
-644 NEQKAVVEQSSSH
+644 NEQKASIERSSSNSHVKKNKQSSS
-657 TKQTSKSNSKQS
+657 KQS
-669 NKKSDENDAVKK
+669 DKKSANEDIAKNKKPNAK
-681 SKSSAKP
+681 SKTKSTP
-688 KVKATQTHLTR
+688 THLTR

-725 QGDARNLKKIATIYA
+725 QGDARNLKKIATIYS
-740 NPIANLYSAIANE
+740 NPIASLYSAIANE
-753 DKVQTREIWLNLT
+753 DKAQTRDIWLSLT

>member
-1 MVGIK
+1 
-6 EGEKIMLLVTFDKVP
+6 MLLVTFDKVP

-43 KTADTAV
+43 KTADDAV

-55 SLEAAGSNVAFT
+55 SLEEADSNVTFT

-81 EAPVL
+81 EAQIL

-97 IDRDLENENLNRE
+97 IDRDLENENLTRD

-116 DLKDQIFNEL
+116 TLKDQIFNEL
-126 EPSLN
+126 EPSLSDDE
-131 EDYEDSLNEDNG
+131 EDLNKDNG
-143 FMFNNNQVLEPEDEE
+143 FMFNNNQILDSD
-158 DEVGE
+158 DEVRD
-163 EIPPKNDVSDETAD
+163 EIPPENDVNDETED
-177 KNSTAQLNTSN
+177 NSPTEESN
-188 SANPNSYNFVTKS
+188 SNAATNPSLNNVPTQL
-201 PEATPP
+201 PEEVDA
-207 SSLPVLPVQPDQVST
+207 LPIQAGQT
-222 TEATHDE
+222 TETETSRSE

-242 LDRLPK
+242 LDRLPR

-268 NPRDQ
+268 NPKDQ

-317 NRVTKEPIDKI
+317 NRVTKESLDKI
-328 VESKTVTKIQQLT
+328 VEGRTAAQIQQLV

-354 LNKLKENKALELKT
+354 LSKLKESKALELKT

-377 KKQLEEKRNLALKSF
+377 KKQLEEKRNIALKNF

-416 KAEHVARNEEVQ
+416 KVERVARDEEVQ

-448 VRDNYDK
+448 VRNNYDK
-455 NNNLFEKNLKKVQE
+455 NNDLFEDNLKKVQE
-469 RVQLAKEEI
+469 RVRLAKEQI
-478 NEQRRI
+478 NQQKQL
-484 DQEKAEERRQRE
+484 DQEKAEEKRQRE

-550 NVKITLNSDGKDTKD
+550 NVKITLNNDGKNAL
-565 ISVPV
+565 VPV
-570 PNIKGEIVDLDTTK
+570 PHVDGEVVDLDDTK
-584 QTDPSNVT
+584 KNDAPIDSESNEEDSELKPET
-592 EPTEENAALD
+592 EDNS
-602 QENETNNDKPKKHHY
+602 PKKRHY
-617 TSGIISLVCLAAAA
+617 KSEIISLVCLAAAA

-639 NNRPN
+639 NNHSN
-644 NEQKAVVEQSSSH
+644 NEQKASIERSSSNSHVKKNKQSSS
-657 TKQTSKSNSKQS
+657 KQS
-669 NKKSDENDAVKK
+669 DKKSANEDIAKNKKPNAK
-681 SKSSAKP
+681 SKTKSTP
-688 KVKATQTHLTR
+688 TYLTR

-711 TWAQKRDMLDGLLG
+711 NWAQKRDMLDGLLG
-725 QGDARNLKKIATIYA
+725 QGDARNLKKIATIYS

-753 DKVQTREIWLNLT
+753 DKAQTRDIWLSLT

>member
-1 MVGIK
+1 MVGVK

-43 KTADTAV
+43 KTADDAV

-55 SLEAAGSNVAFT
+55 TLEEADSNVTFT

-81 EAPVL
+81 EAQIL
-86 PEDQDGGILNL
+86 PEDRDGGILNL
-97 IDRDLENENLNRE
+97 IDRDLENENLTRD

-116 DLKDQIFNEL
+116 TLKDQIFNEL

-131 EDYEDSLNEDNG
+131 DDEDDLNEDNG
-143 FMFNNNQVLEPEDEE
+143 FMFNSNQILDSD
-158 DEVGE
+158 DEVRD
-163 EIPPKNDVSDETAD
+163 EIPPENDVNDETED
-177 KNSTAQLNTSN
+177 NSPTEESN
-188 SANPNSYNFVTKS
+188 SNAAANPSLNNVPTQLPEKVGAS
-201 PEATPP
+201 PIQAG
-207 SSLPVLPVQPDQVST
+207 QT
-222 TEATHDE
+222 TETETSRSE

-242 LDRLPK
+242 LDRLPR

-268 NPRDQ
+268 NPKDQ

-317 NRVTKEPIDKI
+317 NRVTKESLDKI
-328 VESKTVTKIQQLT
+328 VEGRTAAQIQQLV

-354 LNKLKENKALELKT
+354 LSKLKENKALELKT

-377 KKQLEEKRNLALKSF
+377 KKQLEGKRNLALKNF

-416 KAEHVARNEEVQ
+416 KVERVARDEEVQ

-448 VRDNYDK
+448 VRNNYDK
-455 NNNLFEKNLKKVQE
+455 NNDLFEDNLKKVQE
-469 RVQLAKEEI
+469 KVRLAKEQI
-478 NEQRRI
+478 NQQKQL
-484 DQEKAEERRQRE
+484 DQEKAEEKRQRE

-550 NVKITLNSDGKDTKD
+550 NVKITLNNDGKNAL
-565 ISVPV
+565 VPV
-570 PNIKGEIVDLDTTK
+570 PHVDGEIVDLDDTK
-584 QTDPSNVT
+584 KNDAPIDSESNEEDSELKPET
-592 EPTEENAALD
+592 EDNS
-602 QENETNNDKPKKHHY
+602 PKKRHY
-617 TSGIISLVCLAAAA
+617 KSEIISLVCLAAAA

-639 NNRPN
+639 NNHSN
-644 NEQKAVVEQSSSH
+644 NEQKASIERSSSNSHVKKNKQSSS
-657 TKQTSKSNSKQS
+657 KQS
-669 NKKSDENDAVKK
+669 DKKSANEDIAKNKKTNAK
-681 SKSSAKP
+681 SKTKSTP
-688 KVKATQTHLTR
+688 THLTR

-711 TWAQKRDMLDGLLG
+711 NWAQKRDMLDGLLG
-725 QGDARNLKKIATIYA
+725 QGDARNLKKIATIYS

-753 DKVQTREIWLNLT
+753 DKAQTRDIWLSLT

>member
-1 MVGIK
+1 MVGVE

-43 KTADTAV
+43 KTADDAV

-55 SLEAAGSNVAFT
+55 SLEEADSNVTFT

-81 EAPVL
+81 EAQIL

-97 IDRDLENENLNRE
+97 IDRDLENENLTRD

-116 DLKDQIFNEL
+116 TLKDQIFNEL
-126 EPSLN
+126 EPSLSDDE
-131 EDYEDSLNEDNG
+131 EDLNKDNG
-143 FMFNNNQVLEPEDEE
+143 FMFNNNQILDSD
-158 DEVGE
+158 DEVRD
-163 EIPPKNDVSDETAD
+163 EIPPENDVNDETED
-177 KNSTAQLNTSN
+177 NSPTEESN
-188 SANPNSYNFVTKS
+188 SNAATNPSLNNVPTQL
-201 PEATPP
+201 PEEVDA
-207 SSLPVLPVQPDQVST
+207 LPIQAGQT
-222 TEATHDE
+222 TETETSRSE

-242 LDRLPK
+242 LDRLPR

-268 NPRDQ
+268 NPKDQ

-317 NRVTKEPIDKI
+317 NRVTKESLDKI
-328 VESKTVTKIQQLT
+328 VEDRTAAQIQQLV
-341 VKATQQKQNNQSD
+341 VKATHQKQNNQSD
-354 LNKLKENKALELKT
+354 LSKLKENKALELKT

-377 KKQLEEKRNLALKSF
+377 KKQLEEKRNIALKNF

-416 KAEHVARNEEVQ
+416 KVERVARDEEVQ

-448 VRDNYDK
+448 VRNNYDK
-455 NNNLFEKNLKKVQE
+455 NNDLFEDNLKKVQE
-469 RVQLAKEEI
+469 KVRLAKEQI
-478 NEQRRI
+478 NQQKLL
-484 DQEKAEERRQRE
+484 DQEKAEEKRQRE

-550 NVKITLNSDGKDTKD
+550 NVKITLNNDGKNAL
-565 ISVPV
+565 VPV
-570 PNIKGEIVDLDTTK
+570 PHVDGEIVDLDDTK
-584 QTDPSNVT
+584 KNDAPIDSESNEEDSELKPET
-592 EPTEENAALD
+592 EDNS
-602 QENETNNDKPKKHHY
+602 PKKHHY
-617 TSGIISLVCLAAAA
+617 KSEIISLVCLAAAT

-639 NNRPN
+639 NNHSN
-644 NEQKAVVEQSSSH
+644 NEQKASIERSSSNSHVKKNKQSSS
-657 TKQTSKSNSKQS
+657 KQS
-669 NKKSDENDAVKK
+669 AKKDIAKNQKTNAK
-681 SKSSAKP
+681 SKTKSTP
-688 KVKATQTHLTR
+688 TYLTR
-699 SQAVLKQYRETK
+699 SQAILKQYRETK

-725 QGDARNLKKIATIYA
+725 QGDARNLKKIATIYS
-740 NPIANLYSAIANE
+740 NPIASLYSAIANE
-753 DKVQTREIWLNLT
+753 DKAQTRDIWLSLT

>member
-1 MVGIK
+1 
-6 EGEKIMLLVTFDKVP
+6 MLLVTFDKVP

-43 KTADTAV
+43 KTADDAV

-55 SLEAAGSNVAFT
+55 TLEEADSNVTFT

-81 EAPVL
+81 EAQIL

-97 IDRDLENENLNRE
+97 IDRDLENENLTRD

-116 DLKDQIFNEL
+116 TLKDQIFNEL

-131 EDYEDSLNEDNG
+131 DDEDDLNEDNG
-143 FMFNNNQVLEPEDEE
+143 FMFNSNQILDSD
-158 DEVGE
+158 DEVRD
-163 EIPPKNDVSDETAD
+163 EIPPENDVNDETED
-177 KNSTAQLNTSN
+177 NSPTEESN
-188 SANPNSYNFVTKS
+188 SNAAANPSLNNVPTQLPEKIGAS
-201 PEATPP
+201 PIQAG
-207 SSLPVLPVQPDQVST
+207 QT
-222 TEATHDE
+222 TETETSRSE

-242 LDRLPK
+242 LDRLPR

-268 NPRDQ
+268 NPKDQ

-317 NRVTKEPIDKI
+317 NRVTKESLDKI
-328 VESKTVTKIQQLT
+328 VEGRTAAQIQQLV

-354 LNKLKENKALELKT
+354 LSKLKENKALELKT

-377 KKQLEEKRNLALKSF
+377 KKQLEEKRNLALKNF

-416 KAEHVARNEEVQ
+416 KVERVARDEEVQ

-448 VRDNYDK
+448 VRNNYDK
-455 NNNLFEKNLKKVQE
+455 NNDLFEDNLKKVQE
-469 RVQLAKEEI
+469 KVRLAKEQI
-478 NEQRRI
+478 NQQKQL
-484 DQEKAEERRQRE
+484 DQEKAEEKRQRE

-532 EFAKAIAAA
+532 KFAKAIAAA

-550 NVKITLNSDGKDTKD
+550 NVKITLNNDGKNAL
-565 ISVPV
+565 VPV
-570 PNIKGEIVDLDTTK
+570 PHVDGEIVDLDDTK
-584 QTDPSNVT
+584 KNDAPIDSESNEEDSELKPET
-592 EPTEENAALD
+592 EDNS
-602 QENETNNDKPKKHHY
+602 PKKRHY
-617 TSGIISLVCLAAAA
+617 KSEIISLVCLAAAA

-639 NNRPN
+639 NNHSN
-644 NEQKAVVEQSSSH
+644 NEQKASIERSSSNSHVKKNKQSSS
-657 TKQTSKSNSKQS
+657 KQS
-669 NKKSDENDAVKK
+669 DKKSANEDIAKNKKPNAK
-681 SKSSAKP
+681 SKTKSTP
-688 KVKATQTHLTR
+688 THLTR

-725 QGDARNLKKIATIYA
+725 QGDARNLKKIATIYS

-753 DKVQTREIWLNLT
+753 DKAQTRDIWLSLT

>member
-1 MVGIK
+1 
-6 EGEKIMLLVTFDKVP
+6 MLLVTFDKVP

-43 KTADTAV
+43 KTADDAV

-55 SLEAAGSNVAFT
+55 SLEEADSNVTFT

-81 EAPVL
+81 EAQIL

-97 IDRDLENENLNRE
+97 IDRDLENENLTRD

-116 DLKDQIFNEL
+116 TLKDQIFNEL
-126 EPSLN
+126 EPSLSDDE
-131 EDYEDSLNEDNG
+131 EDLNKDNG
-143 FMFNNNQVLEPEDEE
+143 FMFNNNQILDSD
-158 DEVGE
+158 DEVRD
-163 EIPPKNDVSDETAD
+163 EIPPENDVNDETED
-177 KNSTAQLNTSN
+177 NSPTEESN
-188 SANPNSYNFVTKS
+188 SNAATNPSLNNVPTQL
-201 PEATPP
+201 PEEVDA
-207 SSLPVLPVQPDQVST
+207 LPIQAGQT
-222 TEATHDE
+222 TETETNRSE

-242 LDRLPK
+242 LDRLPR

-253 QFALNNIRHDLGYLD
+253 QFALDNIRHDLGYLD
-268 NPRDQ
+268 NPKDQ
-273 YDQALNDKIDQALRD
+273 YEQELNDKINQALRD

-317 NRVTKEPIDKI
+317 NRVTKESLDKI
-328 VESKTVTKIQQLT
+328 VEDRTAAQIQQLV
-341 VKATQQKQNNQSD
+341 VKATHQKQNNQSD
-354 LNKLKENKALELKT
+354 LSKLKENKALELKT

-377 KKQLEEKRNLALKSF
+377 KKQLEEKRNIALKNF

-416 KAEHVARNEEVQ
+416 KVERVARDEEVQ

-448 VRDNYDK
+448 VRNNYDK
-455 NNNLFEKNLKKVQE
+455 NNDLFEDNLKKVQE
-469 RVQLAKEEI
+469 KVRLAKEQI
-478 NEQRRI
+478 NQQKLL
-484 DQEKAEERRQRE
+484 DQEKAEEKRQRE

-550 NVKITLNSDGKDTKD
+550 NVKITLNNDGKNAL
-565 ISVPV
+565 VPV
-570 PNIKGEIVDLDTTK
+570 PHVDGEVVDLDDTK
-584 QTDPSNVT
+584 KNDAPIDSESNEEDSELKPET
-592 EPTEENAALD
+592 EDNS
-602 QENETNNDKPKKHHY
+602 PKKRHY
-617 TSGIISLVCLAAAA
+617 KSEIISLVCLAAAA

-639 NNRPN
+639 NNHSN
-644 NEQKAVVEQSSSH
+644 NEQKASIERSSSNSHVKKNKQSSS
-657 TKQTSKSNSKQS
+657 KQS
-669 NKKSDENDAVKK
+669 DKKSANEDIAKNKKPNAK
-681 SKSSAKP
+681 SKTKSTP
-688 KVKATQTHLTR
+688 TYLTR
-699 SQAVLKQYRETK
+699 SQAILKQYRETK

-725 QGDARNLKKIATIYA
+725 QGDARNLKKIATIYS

-753 DKVQTREIWLNLT
+753 DKAQTRDIWLSLT

>member
-1 MVGIK
+1 MVGVK

-43 KTADTAV
+43 KTADDAV

-55 SLEAAGSNVAFT
+55 SLEEADSNVTFT

-81 EAPVL
+81 EAQIL

-97 IDRDLENENLNRE
+97 IDRDLENENLTRD

-116 DLKDQIFNEL
+116 TLKDQIFNEL

-131 EDYEDSLNEDNG
+131 DDEDDLNEDNG
-143 FMFNNNQVLEPEDEE
+143 FMFNSNQILDSD
-158 DEVGE
+158 DEVRD
-163 EIPPKNDVSDETAD
+163 EIPTENDVNDETED
-177 KNSTAQLNTSN
+177 NSPTEESN
-188 SANPNSYNFVTKS
+188 SNAAANPSLNNVPTQLPEKVGAS
-201 PEATPP
+201 PIQAG
-207 SSLPVLPVQPDQVST
+207 QT
-222 TEATHDE
+222 TETETSRSE

-242 LDRLPK
+242 LDRLPR

-268 NPRDQ
+268 NPKDQ

-317 NRVTKEPIDKI
+317 NRVTKESLDKI
-328 VESKTVTKIQQLT
+328 VEGRTAAQIQQLV

-354 LNKLKENKALELKT
+354 LSKLKENKALELKT

-377 KKQLEEKRNLALKSF
+377 KKQLEEKRNLALKNF

-410 LKADKA
+410 LKSDKA
-416 KAEHVARNEEVQ
+416 KVERVARDEEVQ

-448 VRDNYDK
+448 VRNNYDK
-455 NNNLFEKNLKKVQE
+455 NNDLFEDNLKKIQE
-469 RVQLAKEEI
+469 KVRLAKEQI
-478 NEQRRI
+478 NQQKQL
-484 DQEKAEERRQRE
+484 DQEKAEEKRQRE

-550 NVKITLNSDGKDTKD
+550 NVKITLNNDGKNAL
-565 ISVPV
+565 VPV
-570 PNIKGEIVDLDTTK
+570 PHVDGEVVDLDDTK
-584 QTDPSNVT
+584 KNDAPIDSESNEEDSELKPET
-592 EPTEENAALD
+592 EDNS
-602 QENETNNDKPKKHHY
+602 PKKRHY
-617 TSGIISLVCLAAAA
+617 KSEIISLVCLAAAA

-639 NNRPN
+639 NNHSN
-644 NEQKAVVEQSSSH
+644 NEQKASIERSSSNSHVKKNKQSSS
-657 TKQTSKSNSKQS
+657 KQS
-669 NKKSDENDAVKK
+669 DKKSANEDIAKNKKPNAK
-681 SKSSAKP
+681 SKTKSTP
-688 KVKATQTHLTR
+688 TYLTR
-699 SQAVLKQYRETK
+699 SQAILKQYRETK

-725 QGDARNLKKIATIYA
+725 QGDARNLKKIATIYS
-740 NPIANLYSAIANE
+740 NPIASLYSAIANE
-753 DKVQTREIWLNLT
+753 DKAQTRDIWLSLT

>member
-1 MVGIK
+1 
-6 EGEKIMLLVTFDKVP
+6 MLLVTFDKVP

-43 KTADTAV
+43 KTADDAV

-55 SLEAAGSNVAFT
+55 SLEEADSNVTFT

-81 EAPVL
+81 EAQIL

-97 IDRDLENENLNRE
+97 IDRDLENENLTRD

-116 DLKDQIFNEL
+116 TLKDQIFNEL
-126 EPSLN
+126 EPSLSDDE
-131 EDYEDSLNEDNG
+131 EDLNKDNG
-143 FMFNNNQVLEPEDEE
+143 FMFNNNQILDSD
-158 DEVGE
+158 DEVRD
-163 EIPPKNDVSDETAD
+163 EIPPENDVNDETED
-177 KNSTAQLNTSN
+177 NSPTEESN
-188 SANPNSYNFVTKS
+188 SNAATNPSLNNVPTQL
-201 PEATPP
+201 PEEVDA
-207 SSLPVLPVQPDQVST
+207 LPIQAGQT
-222 TEATHDE
+222 TETETSRSE

-242 LDRLPK
+242 LDRLPR

-268 NPRDQ
+268 NPKDQ

-317 NRVTKEPIDKI
+317 NRVTKESLDKI
-328 VESKTVTKIQQLT
+328 VEDRTAAQIQQLI
-341 VKATQQKQNNQSD
+341 VKATHQKQNNQSD
-354 LNKLKENKALELKT
+354 LSKLKENKALELKT

-377 KKQLEEKRNLALKSF
+377 KKQLEEKRNIALKNF

-416 KAEHVARNEEVQ
+416 KVERVARDEEVQ

-448 VRDNYDK
+448 VRNNYDK
-455 NNNLFEKNLKKVQE
+455 NNDLFEDNLKKVQE
-469 RVQLAKEEI
+469 KVRLAKEQI
-478 NEQRRI
+478 NQQKQL
-484 DQEKAEERRQRE
+484 DQEKAEEKRQRE

-550 NVKITLNSDGKDTKD
+550 NVKITLNNDGKNAL
-565 ISVPV
+565 VPV
-570 PNIKGEIVDLDTTK
+570 PHVDGEVVDLDDTK
-584 QTDPSNVT
+584 KNDAPIDSESNEEDSELKPET
-592 EPTEENAALD
+592 EDNS
-602 QENETNNDKPKKHHY
+602 PKKRHY
-617 TSGIISLVCLAAAA
+617 KSEIISLVCLAAAA

-639 NNRPN
+639 NNHSN
-644 NEQKAVVEQSSSH
+644 NEQKASIERSSSNSHVKKNKQSSS
-657 TKQTSKSNSKQS
+657 KQS
-669 NKKSDENDAVKK
+669 DKKSANEDIAKNKKPNAK
-681 SKSSAKP
+681 STP
-688 KVKATQTHLTR
+688 THLTR

-711 TWAQKRDMLDGLLG
+711 NWAQKRDMLDGLLG
-725 QGDARNLKKIATIYA
+725 QGDARNLKKIATIYS
-740 NPIANLYSAIANE
+740 NPIASLYSAIANE
-753 DKVQTREIWLNLT
+753 DKAQTRDIWLSLT